1 MIVQEYLRRL
11 LKDKARLRKWK
22 RIMIALSC
30 IVVVCTVYALSLPAQ
45 TLTCDKEEHTHT
57 AECYDENNEL
67 ICEKEEHTHTDD
79 CNKQEEVN
87 EQEEVVKDEP
97 ETQNKDEQVSQESEE
112 ETTTTTETTTET
124 TKQPFDL
131 SLDANKDKIK
141 SIDVYYKDASD
152 KWQSLNSGTADPNS
166 TELYLKVEFY
176 EIDTEVLLEQH
187 DGILVYSLPD
197 FMRDFEKAGNG
208 NLLAGE
214 RNIGT
219 IEIENNQVKITL
231 KKDYLNELVTN
242 SSNQLDGSFYVKGQI
257 DLTEINKNNGQATLV
272 VGKKTVTLDY
282 GPDCIEEFGSVTID
296 KQIPNVDK
304 KDNSLTYTVTVTA
317 GKDGCKGLY
326 VVDKFTSNSNLVSY
340 LGNISST
347 ETTLT
352 SEDNRK
358 DPCDPFETIEKS
370 SSQSHGKIYKA
381 NIPDSNQTNITNPY
395 IVWNIGNM
403 EPNEI
408 RTLTYYVKL
417 KDKES
422 LNGNTINNSA
432 SLYSKGSTDTYD
444 KGIGTAKFTP
454 KIDYSNQFTK
464 TVDGNITRNKDGSYT
479 IPFKSYI
486 SIHEATSNYTIKN
499 LQFYDYLKHDL
510 NTEIN
515 DDLLQYIHFNKSSF
529 KLYKNNDNNPV
540 DASQYNI
547 KWSTDNT
554 EFKEWNENDNFRSF
568 VLSGNEDTP
577 INLSPGD
584 SCYITYSVTVK
595 PEAFAKLHTDSINAF
610 NRFIAHADNVDKQS
624 KFTGGFEAWNSISNI
639 KTYEWNGKQVEHT
652 ATTSSKI
659 ETMSGDR
666 FIYENKAIQKDST
679 SDTSFTIPEG
689 SYKYTV
695 ETNKTLNDFNVNEVK
710 MTDTLTSK
718 HMKYVGY
725 MKVDALE
732 AEVNSQKLQWD
743 EASQNYKLQSTYNVV
758 ETKWVKIDDQNSF
771 SLKPSELGWTD
782 KNYYAYRF
790 TYYAKPDNLDTFTE
804 TKVKNKFT
812 LEGVVKKG
820 TGEFTFNKEDVSK
833 ETTLTIK
840 GNLNLKANKQSWYY
854 KEPNTDSNTWANG
867 ELYWVVD
874 IGGTQINKD
883 MVFRDLIKTGDG
895 ITPSNLRQG
904 SLVGIYK
911 GTLPEGKNISDYKD
925 IEDLKNKSGLTPIN
939 DKFISQLNGTNE
951 LLLTAKDDIQLG
963 NEKVYMIIKSEPS
976 ELPSPTNN
984 RDTKTYKNSI
994 YIKEDGEYVSEIPAE
1009 KTLYTSPKILKELGQ
1024 VFKYDGTKVTTLQI
1038 GADKKGN
1045 GDADPSKIDTNLL
1058 NKSLNKSHGVF
1069 ISWAFKV
1076 NYDGQLSGD
1085 YDVIDDIPDGMEFSY
1100 MRVKWHGD
1108 EYDASKVT
1116 SKTIDNPGSGWEFRE
1131 NDSTNDNGNSE
1142 HTIYYVNIDRKQT
1155 KIRLGEFVSKS
1166 IRDNNS
1172 VDVQVVCRITDPQVL
1187 LGAQPSDFINKVTLQ
1202 KNGKDIATSSSQV
1215 PVKLNKTDK
1224 NIVKEIAKKNGQ
1236 KLEFE
1241 INTNQL
1247 GQTLPTNDNGG
1258 LTLVDRLGDNLRL
1271 DITSVKVYKNNNEE
1285 VTGCV
1290 IAYQDKTLEISNIP
1304 NDVPIKIR
1312 YTVTVNMKPGDP
1324 VNIANTAYWK
1334 GYSENGGDTVL
1345 ESYSY
1350 SVSGTIGAS
1359 SVVNFKLTKLDQNNL
1374 DKVLKGATF
1383 QIEKCTFDEYGKMAT
1398 SDKMDL
1404 TTGDD
1409 GTIAQNLQYDTLY
1422 KITETKAPD
1431 GYVLNKE
1438 PIYIFD
1444 VYKAKDSDVD
1454 TITQYLKTEDL
1465 RVSYQEENFSLGVT
1479 NHKGEITVVKKFIN
1493 DAAGKSTKPVSG
1505 TYRFG
1510 LYDDP
1515 NKLEKPLQPPKTIT
1529 YSANDNPD
1537 KSVKFENLELDKTY
1551 YVYELDDKD
1560 QPITDTSKEVTI
1572 NTMNYQVVYKN
1583 ETKNTDT
1590 SSAQNGETIV
1600 VTNKSRTKILPST
1613 GSVGT
1618 LIYRLLGATLVVAS
1632 LICLSNINKNNRK
1645 EKRRKR

>member
-1 MIVQEYLRRL
+1 MQEYLRRL

-87 EQEEVVKDEP
+87 EQEEVVKDKP
-97 ETQNKDEQVSQESEE
+97 ETQNKDEQVSQVSEE
-112 ETTTTTETTTET
+112 ETTTTTTETTTET

-131 SLDANKDKIK
+131 SSDANKEKIK
-141 SIDVYYKDASD
+141 SVDVYYKDAND
-152 KWQSLNSGTADPNS
+152 KWQSLNEGNADPNS
-166 TELYLKVEFY
+166 TELYLKVEFD

-187 DGILVYSLPD
+187 DGILVYNLPAC
-197 FMRDFEKAGNG
+197 MRDFEKAGNG
-208 NLLAGE
+208 ILKAGNE
-214 RNIGT
+214 DIGK
-219 IEIENNQVKITL
+219 IEIENNKVKVTL
-231 KKDYLNELVTN
+231 DKKYLNKLVTN
-242 SSNQLDGSFYVKGQI
+242 SNNQLNGSFYVKGQI
-257 DLTEINKNNGQATLV
+257 DLTKINKSDGKATLT
-272 VGKKTVTLDY
+272 VGNKTITLDY
-282 GPDCIEEFGSVTID
+282 GPDCIEKFGSVTID
-296 KQIPNVDK
+296 KQISNVEK

-347 ETTLT
+347 ETELNST
-352 SEDNRK
+352 DNK
-358 DPCDPFETIEKS
+358 QDPFETIEKS

-381 NIPDSNQTNITNPY
+381 KIPDSNTKIPASGEPNITNPC

-422 LNGNTINNSA
+422 LNGNTIKNSA

-444 KGIGTAKFTP
+444 KGTGNADFTP
-454 KIDYSNQFTK
+454 KIDYDGLFKK
-464 TVDGNITRNKDGSYT
+464 TVDGNITRNADDGSYT
-479 IPFKSYI
+479 IPFKSSI
-486 SIHEATSNYTIKN
+486 SIKKDTSNYTIKN

-515 DDLLQYIHFNKSSF
+515 ADLLQYIHFDKSTF
-529 KLYKNNDNNPV
+529 KLYKNNSVV
-540 DASQYNI
+540 DSAKYNI

-554 EFKEWNENDNFRSF
+554 EFKEWNDKDNFRSF

-577 INLSPGD
+577 INLSPGE
-584 SCYITYSVTVK
+584 SCYITYNVTVK

-610 NRFIAHADNVDKQS
+610 NRFIAHADNVDEQS
-624 KFTGGFEAWNSISNI
+624 KFAGGFEAWNSISNI
-639 KTYEWNGKQVEHT
+639 KTYEWNGKQVEKT
-652 ATTSSKI
+652 ATTSSKT

-666 FIYENKAIQKDST
+666 FIYENKEIQKDST
-679 SDTSFTIPEG
+679 SNTSFTIPEG

-695 ETNKTLNDFNVNEVK
+695 ETNKTLNDFNVNEVT

-732 AEVNSQKLQWD
+732 ADSISRDLNKGTNDTYTLNS
-743 EASQNYKLQSTYNVV
+743 NYTTVD
-758 ETKWVKIDDQNSF
+758 TKWIKIDDQQSF
-771 SLKPSELGWTD
+771 SLKPSALGWTD
-782 KNYYAYRF
+782 KNYAYRF
-790 TYYAKPDNLDTFTE
+790 TYYAKPDNLDAFTE

-820 TGEFTFNKEDVSK
+820 DGTFTFNKEDVSK

-840 GNLNLKANKQSWYY
+840 GNLNLNANKQSWYY
-854 KEPNTDSNTWANG
+854 KEPDSNTWTNG

-895 ITPSNLRQG
+895 ITPSNLREG

-911 GTLPEGKNISDYKD
+911 GTLKEGKNISDYKD
-925 IEDLKNKSGLTPIN
+925 IEDLKNKSGLTSID
-939 DKFISQLNGTNE
+939 DKFNSQLNGTNE
-951 LLLTAKDDIQLG
+951 LLLTAKEDISLG

-1024 VFKYDGTKVTTLQI
+1024 VFKYDGTTVTTLQI
-1038 GADKKGN
+1038 GADKKNN
-1045 GDADPSKIDTNLL
+1045 GDADPNKIDTKLL
-1058 NKSLNKSHGVF
+1058 DNSKGVF

-1108 EYDASKVT
+1108 EDAASKVT

-1131 NDSTNDNGNSE
+1131 NDSPNDNKKSE
-1142 HTIYYVNIDRKQT
+1142 HTIYYVSKDKKRT
-1155 KIRLGEFVSKS
+1155 MIRLGEFVSKS

-1172 VDVQVVCRITDPQVL
+1172 VDVQVVCRVTDPQVL
-1187 LGAQPSDFINKVTLQ
+1187 LGAQPNNFINKVTLQ
-1202 KNGKDIATSSSQV
+1202 KDGKDIATSSSKV
-1215 PVKLNKTDK
+1215 PVQLDDTDK
-1224 NIVKEIAKKNGQ
+1224 NIDKKLVNKNGQ

-1247 GQTLPTNDNGG
+1247 GQTLPTNDNGE
-1258 LTLVDRLGDNLRL
+1258 LTLVDRLGDNLKL
-1271 DITSVKVYKNNNEE
+1271 DTTSVKVFNSNNEE
-1285 VTGCV
+1285 LTNCKKS
-1290 IAYQDKTLEISNIP
+1290 YQNNILEIKIP
-1304 NDVPIKIR
+1304 NNIPIKIT
-1312 YTVTVNMKPGDP
+1312 YTATVNAKPGDS

-1334 GYSENGGDTVL
+1334 GYSENGGETVQ
-1345 ESYSY
+1345 ERYSY
-1350 SVSGTIGAS
+1350 NVSGTIGAS
-1359 SVVNFKLTKLDQNNL
+1359 SVVNFKLTKQDENDI
-1374 DKVLKGATF
+1374 DKVLNGATF
-1383 QIEKCTFDEYGKMAT
+1383 KIDKCTIEAN
-1398 SDKMDL
+1398 
-1404 TTGDD
+1404 GDITASEISTANTD
-1409 GTIAQNLQYDTLY
+1409 ANGTITKNLQYDTLY

-1444 VYKAKDSDVD
+1444 VYKAKDSDVGS
-1454 TITQYLKTEDL
+1454 IKKYLKDADL
-1465 RVSYQEENFSLGVT
+1465 RVSYQEENFSLNVM

-1493 DAAGKSTKPVSG
+1493 DAAGKSTEPVSG

-1510 LYDDP
+1510 LYDDKK
-1515 NKLEKPLQPPKTIT
+1515 KLDEKAIIYDAGDTQ
-1529 YSANDNPD
+1529 D
-1537 KSVKFENLELDKTY
+1537 KSVKFVNLDLDKTY

-1572 NTMNYQVVYKN
+1572 NTMNYQVVYEKN
-1583 ETKNTDT
+1583 GITLSGEKN
-1590 SSAQNGETIV
+1590 SETIV

-1613 GSVGT
+1613 GSMGT

-1632 LICLSNINKNNRK
+1632 LICLSNINKNKRK

>member
-1 MIVQEYLRRL
+1 MQEYLRRL

-22 RIMIALSC
+22 RVMIALSC

-79 CNKQEEVN
+79 CYKQEEVN
-87 EQEEVVKDEP
+87 EQEEVVNNEP
-97 ETQNKDEQVSQESEE
+97 ETINNEQVSQESEE
-112 ETTTTTETTTET
+112 TTATTTTETTT
-124 TKQPFDL
+124 QPFDL
-131 SLDANKDKIK
+131 SSEANKDKIT
-141 SIDVYYKDASD
+141 SIVMYFKDENGTWNNLEDGNASP
-152 KWQSLNSGTADPNS
+152 SS
-166 TELYLKVEFY
+166 TELYLKVEFDK
-176 EIDTEVLLEQH
+176 IDTKNLLEQH
-187 DGILVYSLPD
+187 NGILVYSLPK
-197 FMRDFEKAGNG
+197 FMRYFEKAGNG

-219 IEIENNQVKITL
+219 IEIENNQAKITL

-257 DLTEINKNNGQATLV
+257 DLTKINNTDGKATLT
-272 VGKKTVTLDY
+272 VGNKTVTLDY
-282 GPDCIEEFGSVTID
+282 GPDCIEKFGSVD
-296 KQIPNVDK
+296 MKKEMSNVDK
-304 KDNSLTYTVTVTA
+304 VNNYLTYTVTVTA
-317 GKDGCKGLY
+317 GKDGCKDLY

-340 LGNISST
+340 LGNISTT
-347 ETTLT
+347 ETELNST
-352 SEDNRK
+352 DNK
-358 DPCDPFETIEKS
+358 QDPFETIEKS

-381 NIPDSNQTNITNPY
+381 KIPDSNTKIPASGEPNITNPC

-432 SLYSKGSTDTYD
+432 LLYSQSSTDTYD
-444 KGIGTAKFTP
+444 KGTGNADFTP
-454 KIDYSNQFTK
+454 KIDYDGLFKK
-464 TVDGNITRNKDGSYT
+464 TVDGNITRNADDGSYT
-479 IPFKSYI
+479 IPFKSSI
-486 SIHEATSNYTIKN
+486 SIKKDTSNYTIKN

-515 DDLLQYIHFNKSSF
+515 ADLLQYIHFDKSTF
-529 KLYKNNDNNPV
+529 KLYKNNSVV
-540 DASQYNI
+540 DSAKYNI

-554 EFKEWNENDNFRSF
+554 EFKEWNDKDNFRSF

-577 INLSPGD
+577 INLSPGE

-595 PEAFAKLHTDSINAF
+595 PEAFAKLHTDSIHAF
-610 NRFIAHADNVDKQS
+610 NRFIAHADNVNKRDD
-624 KFTGGFEAWNSISNI
+624 FAGGFEAWNSISNI
-639 KTYEWNGKQVEHT
+639 KTYEWNGKQVEKT
-652 ATTSSKI
+652 ATTSSKT

-666 FIYENKAIQKDST
+666 FIYENKEIQKDST
-679 SDTSFTIPEG
+679 PNTSFTIPEG

-695 ETNKTLNDFNVNEVK
+695 ETNKTLNDFNVNEVT

-725 MKVDALE
+725 MKVEALE
-732 AEVNSQKLQWD
+732 ADSISRDLNKGTNDTYTLNS
-743 EASQNYKLQSTYNVV
+743 NYTRVD
-758 ETKWVKIDDQNSF
+758 TKWVKINGQKTF

-782 KNYYAYRF
+782 KNYAYRF
-790 TYYAKPDNLDTFTE
+790 TYYARPDDLSTFTE

-820 TGEFTFNKEDVSK
+820 DGTFTFNKEDVSR

-840 GNLNLKANKQSWYY
+840 GNLNLNANKQSWYY
-854 KEPNTDSNTWANG
+854 KEPDSNTWTNG

-895 ITPSNLRQG
+895 ITPSTLQDG

-911 GTLPEGKNISDYKD
+911 GTLLEGKNISDYKD
-925 IEDLKNKSGLTPIN
+925 IEDLKNKSGLTPI
-939 DKFISQLNGTNE
+939 DGKFTSQLNGTNE
-951 LLLTAKDDIQLG
+951 LLLTANDDIQLG
-963 NEKVYMIIKSEPS
+963 DEKVYMIIKSEPS

-984 RDTKTYKNSI
+984 RDTKTFKNSI
-994 YIKEDGEYVSEIPAE
+994 SIEEDGEYVSEIVAE

-1038 GADKKGN
+1038 GADKKNN
-1045 GDADPSKIDTNLL
+1045 GDADPSKIDTKLL
-1058 NKSLNKSHGVF
+1058 ENSKDVFNSKGVF

-1085 YDVIDDIPDGMEFSY
+1085 YDVIDDIPNGMEFSY

-1108 EYDASKVT
+1108 EDAASKVT
-1116 SKTIDNPGSGWEFRE
+1116 SKTIDNPGSDWEFRE
-1131 NDSTNDNGNSE
+1131 NDSPNDNKKSE
-1142 HTIYYVNIDRKQT
+1142 HTIYYVSKDKKRT
-1155 KIRLGEFVSKS
+1155 MIRLGEFVSKS

-1172 VDVQVVCRITDPQVL
+1172 VDVQVVCRVTDPQVL
-1187 LGAQPSDFINKVTLQ
+1187 LGAQPNNFINKVTLQ
-1202 KNGKDIATSSSQV
+1202 KDGKDIATSSSKV
-1215 PVKLNKTDK
+1215 PVQLTKTDK
-1224 NIVKEIAKKNGQ
+1224 NIDKQLAETNGQ
-1236 KLEFE
+1236 KLKFE

-1247 GQTLPTNDNGG
+1247 GQTLPTNDNGE
-1258 LTLVDRLGDNLRL
+1258 LTLVDKLGDNLKL
-1271 DITSVKVYKNNNEE
+1271 DTTSVKVFNSNNEE
-1285 VTGCV
+1285 LTNCKKS
-1290 IAYQDKTLEISNIP
+1290 YQNNILEIKIP
-1304 NDVPIKIR
+1304 NNIPIKIT
-1312 YTVTVNMKPGDP
+1312 YTATVNAKPGHS

-1334 GYSENGGDTVL
+1334 GYSENGGKTVQ

-1350 SVSGTIGAS
+1350 NVSGTIGAS
-1359 SVVNFKLTKLDQNNL
+1359 SVVNFKLTKQDENDI
-1374 DKVLKGATF
+1374 DKVLNGATF
-1383 QIEKCTFDEYGKMAT
+1383 KIEKCTFDEYGKMTT
-1398 SDKMDL
+1398 SEISTP
-1404 TTGDD
+1404 TTGND

-1422 KITETKAPD
+1422 RITETKAPD
-1431 GYVLNKE
+1431 GYVLNDK
-1438 PIYIFD
+1438 PTYILD
-1444 VYKAKDSDVD
+1444 VTKDNESYVD
-1454 TITQYLKTEDL
+1454 TVKQYLKNIDL
-1465 RVSYQEENFSLGVT
+1465 EVSYQEENFNLQVR

-1510 LYDDP
+1510 LYDDK
-1515 NKLEKPLQPPKTIT
+1515 NTRLQPIKTIT

-1551 YVYELDDKD
+1551 YVYELDD
-1560 QPITDTSKEVTI
+1560 QGNPITDSSKEVTI
-1572 NTMNYQVVYKN
+1572 NTMNYQVVYEKN
-1583 ETKNTDT
+1583 GITLSSEKN
-1590 SSAQNGETIV
+1590 SETIV

-1613 GSVGT
+1613 GSMGT

-1632 LICLSNINKNNRK
+1632 LICLSNINKNKRK

>member
-1 MIVQEYLRRL
+1 
-11 LKDKARLRKWK
+11 
-22 RIMIALSC
+22 MIALSC

-45 TLTCDKEEHTHT
+45 TLACDKEEHTHT

-67 ICEKEEHTHTDD
+67 ICEKEEHTHNED

-87 EQEEVVKDEP
+87 EQEEVVEDEP
-97 ETQNKDEQVSQESEE
+97 ETQNKDEQVSQVSEE
-112 ETTTTTETTTET
+112 ETTTTTTETTTET

-131 SLDANKDKIK
+131 SLDANKDKLK
-141 SIDVYYKDASD
+141 SIVIYYKDEFG
-152 KWQSLNSGTADPNS
+152 KWKNLDSGNGNPNS
-166 TELYLKVEFY
+166 TELYLKVDFDK
-176 EIDTEVLLEQH
+176 IDTKNLLEQYN
-187 DGILVYSLPD
+187 GILVYSLPD

-214 RNIGT
+214 KIIGK
-219 IEIENNQVKITL
+219 IEIENNKVKINLDPTYL
-231 KKDYLNELVTN
+231 KDLINNKSNELN
-242 SSNQLDGSFYVKGQI
+242 GSFYVKGQI
-257 DLTEINKNNGQATLV
+257 DLTKINQNKGEAKLV
-272 VGKKTVTLDY
+272 VGGKTVTLNY

-347 ETTLT
+347 ETELNST
-352 SEDNRK
+352 DNK
-358 DPCDPFETIEKS
+358 QDPFETIEKS

-381 NIPDSNQTNITNPY
+381 NIPDSNQTNITNPC

-432 SLYSKGSTDTYD
+432 SLYSKSSTKTYD

-464 TVDGNITRNKDGSYT
+464 TVDGNITRNKEGSYT

-515 DDLLQYIHFNKSSF
+515 DDLLQYIHFDQNSF
-529 KLYKNNDNNPV
+529 KLYYKNNPV

-554 EFKEWNENDNFRSF
+554 NFKEWNDKDNFRSF
-568 VLSGNEDTP
+568 ILSGNENTQID
-577 INLSPGD
+577 LSPGE
-584 SCYITYSVTVK
+584 SCYITYNVIVK
-595 PEAFAKLHTDSINAF
+595 PEVFAKLHTDSINAF
-610 NRFIAHADNVDKQS
+610 NRFIAHADNVNKRDDFS
-624 KFTGGFEAWNSISNI
+624 GGFEAWNSIANI
-639 KTYEWNGKQVEHT
+639 KTYEWNAKQVEKI
-652 ATTSSKI
+652 ATTTPKT

-666 FIYENKAIQKDST
+666 FIYENENNKITDDST
-679 SDTSFTIPEG
+679 LNTSFTIPEG

-743 EASQNYKLQSTYNVV
+743 EASQNYKLQPTYNVV
-758 ETKWVKIDDQNSF
+758 ETKWVKIDGQKTF

-782 KNYYAYRF
+782 KNYAYRF
-790 TYYAKPDNLDTFTE
+790 TYYAKPDSLDAFTE

-820 TGEFTFNKEDVSK
+820 DGTFTFNKEDVSK

-840 GNLNLKANKQSWYY
+840 GNLNLTANKQSWYY
-854 KEPNTDSNTWANG
+854 KEPDSNTWTNG

-874 IGGTQINKD
+874 IGGSQINKD

-895 ITPSNLRQG
+895 ITNSILREG

-911 GTLPEGKNISDYKD
+911 GTLLEGKNISDYKD
-925 IEDLKNKSGLTPIN
+925 IEDLKNNSGLTPIN

-994 YIKEDGEYVSEIPAE
+994 YIKEDGEYVSEIVAE

-1045 GDADPSKIDTNLL
+1045 GDADPSKIDTKLL
-1058 NKSLNKSHGVF
+1058 DNSKGVF

-1108 EYDASKVT
+1108 DASQVT
-1116 SKTIDNPGSGWEFRE
+1116 SKTIENFDSSTWEQE
-1131 NDSTNDNGNSE
+1131 YNDSKNDNKNSE
-1142 HTIYYVNIDRKQT
+1142 HTIYYVSKDKKRT
-1155 KIRLGEFVSKS
+1155 MIRLGDFKPMST
-1166 IRDNNS
+1166 RDNNS

-1187 LGAQPSDFINKVTLQ
+1187 LGAQSNDFTNKVTLQ
-1202 KNGKDIATSSSQV
+1202 KNGKDIATSSSKV
-1215 PVKLNKTDK
+1215 PVQLGDTDK
-1224 NIVKEIAKKNGQ
+1224 NIDKEIAKKNGQ
-1236 KLEFE
+1236 KLDFE

-1247 GQTLPTNDNGG
+1247 GQTLPTNDDGG
-1258 LTLVDRLGDNLRL
+1258 LTLVDKLGDNLRL
-1271 DITSVKVYKNNNEE
+1271 DMTSVKVYKNNNVEL
-1285 VTGCV
+1285 TDC
-1290 IAYQDKTLEISNIP
+1290 IKSYQNNILEISRIP

-1312 YTVTVNMKPGDP
+1312 YTVTVNMKPGDA

-1334 GYSENGGDTVL
+1334 GYSENGGDTVQ

-1350 SVSGTIGAS
+1350 SVSGIIQTS
-1359 SVVNFKLTKLDQNNL
+1359 SVVKFKLTKLDQNNL
-1374 DKVLKGATF
+1374 DTVLRGATF
-1383 QIEKCTFDEYGKMAT
+1383 KIEKCTFDESGNMTT
-1398 SDKMDL
+1398 SDISTE
-1404 TTGDD
+1404 TTNENGII
-1409 GTIAQNLQYDTLY
+1409 TEQLQYDTLY
-1422 KITETKAPD
+1422 RITETQAPY
-1431 GYVLNKE
+1431 GYVLDDK
-1438 PIYIFD
+1438 PIYILD
-1444 VYKAKDSDVD
+1444 VKDKDNYVNTVKQKIKDGELNILYK
-1454 TITQYLKTEDL
+1454 Q
-1465 RVSYQEENFSLGVT
+1465 ENFDLDVM

-1505 TYRFG
+1505 IYTFG
-1510 LYDDP
+1510 LYDDK
-1515 NKLEKPLQPPKTIT
+1515 NKLDEKAIIYGAGDT
-1529 YSANDNPD
+1529 PD
-1537 KSVKFENLELDKTY
+1537 KSVKFENLELNKTY
-1551 YVYELDDKD
+1551 YVYELDDQDK
-1560 QPITDTSKEVTI
+1560 PIKDTSKEVTI
-1572 NTMNYQVVYKN
+1572 NTMNYQVVYEKN
-1583 ETKNTDT
+1583 GITLSSEKN
-1590 SSAQNGETIV
+1590 SEKIV

-1613 GSVGT
+1613 GSMGT

-1632 LICLSNINKNNRK
+1632 LICLSKINKNNRK

>member
-1 MIVQEYLRRL
+1 MQEYLRRL
-11 LKDKARLRKWK
+11 LKDKARLRRWK
-22 RIMIALSC
+22 RVMIALSC

-79 CNKQEEVN
+79 CYKQEEVN
-87 EQEEVVKDEP
+87 EQEEVVEDEP
-97 ETQNKDEQVSQESEE
+97 ETINNEQVSQESEE
-112 ETTTTTETTTET
+112 TTATTTTETTT
-124 TKQPFDL
+124 QPFDL
-131 SLDANKDKIK
+131 SSEANKDKIT
-141 SIDVYYKDASD
+141 SIVMYFKDENGTWNNLEDGNASP
-152 KWQSLNSGTADPNS
+152 SS
-166 TELYLKVEFY
+166 TELYLKVEFDK
-176 EIDTEVLLEQH
+176 IDTKNLLEQH
-187 DGILVYSLPD
+187 NGILVYSLPK

-219 IEIENNQVKITL
+219 IEIENNQAKITL

-257 DLTEINKNNGQATLV
+257 DLTKINNTDGKATLT
-272 VGKKTVTLDY
+272 VGNKTVTLDY
-282 GPDCIEEFGSVTID
+282 GPDCIEKFGSVD
-296 KQIPNVDK
+296 MKKEMSNVDK
-304 KDNSLTYTVTVTA
+304 VNNYLTYTVTVTA
-317 GKDGCKGLY
+317 GKDGCKDLY

-340 LGNISST
+340 LGNISTT
-347 ETTLT
+347 ETELNST
-352 SEDNRK
+352 DNK
-358 DPCDPFETIEKS
+358 QDPFETIEKS

-381 NIPDSNQTNITNPY
+381 KIPDSNTKIPASGEPNITNPC

-432 SLYSKGSTDTYD
+432 LLYSQSFTDTYD
-444 KGIGTAKFTP
+444 KGTGNADFTP
-454 KIDYSNQFTK
+454 KIDYDGLFKK
-464 TVDGNITRNKDGSYT
+464 TVDGNITRNADDGSYT
-479 IPFKSYI
+479 IPFKSSI
-486 SIHEATSNYTIKN
+486 SIKKDTSNYTIKN

-515 DDLLQYIHFNKSSF
+515 ADLLQYIHFDKSTF
-529 KLYKNNDNNPV
+529 KLYKNNSVV
-540 DASQYNI
+540 DSAKYNI

-554 EFKEWNENDNFRSF
+554 EFKEWNDKDNFRSF

-577 INLSPGD
+577 INLSPGE

-595 PEAFAKLHTDSINAF
+595 PEAFAKLHTDSIHAF
-610 NRFIAHADNVDKQS
+610 NRFIAHADNVNKRDD
-624 KFTGGFEAWNSISNI
+624 FAGGFEAWNSISNI
-639 KTYEWNGKQVEHT
+639 KTYEWNGKQVEKT
-652 ATTSSKI
+652 ATTSSKT

-666 FIYENKAIQKDST
+666 FIYENKEIQKDST
-679 SDTSFTIPEG
+679 PNTSFTIPEG

-695 ETNKTLNDFNVNEVK
+695 ETNKTLNDFNVNEVT

-725 MKVDALE
+725 MKVEALE
-732 AEVNSQKLQWD
+732 ADSISRDLNKGTNDTYTLNS
-743 EASQNYKLQSTYNVV
+743 NYTRVD
-758 ETKWVKIDDQNSF
+758 TKWVKINGQKTF

-782 KNYYAYRF
+782 KNYAYRF
-790 TYYAKPDNLDTFTE
+790 TYYARPDDLSTFTE

-820 TGEFTFNKEDVSK
+820 DGTFTFNKEDVSR

-840 GNLNLKANKQSWYY
+840 GNLNLNANKQSWYY
-854 KEPNTDSNTWANG
+854 KEPDSNTWTNG

-895 ITPSNLRQG
+895 ITPSTLQDG

-911 GTLPEGKNISDYKD
+911 GTLLEGKNISDYKD
-925 IEDLKNKSGLTPIN
+925 IEDLKNKSGLTPI
-939 DKFISQLNGTNE
+939 DGKFTSQLNGTNE
-951 LLLTAKDDIQLG
+951 LLLTANDDIQLG
-963 NEKVYMIIKSEPS
+963 DEKVYMIIKSEPS

-984 RDTKTYKNSI
+984 RDTKTFKNSI
-994 YIKEDGEYVSEIPAE
+994 SIEEDGEYVSEIVAE

-1038 GADKKGN
+1038 GADKKNN
-1045 GDADPSKIDTNLL
+1045 GDADPSKIDTKLL
-1058 NKSLNKSHGVF
+1058 ENSKDVFNSKGVF

-1085 YDVIDDIPDGMEFSY
+1085 YDVIDDIPNGMEFSY

-1108 EYDASKVT
+1108 EDAASKVT
-1116 SKTIDNPGSGWEFRE
+1116 SKTIDNPGSDWEFRE
-1131 NDSTNDNGNSE
+1131 NDSPNDNKKSE
-1142 HTIYYVNIDRKQT
+1142 HTIYYVSKDKKRT
-1155 KIRLGEFVSKS
+1155 MIRLGEFVSKS

-1172 VDVQVVCRITDPQVL
+1172 VDVQVVCRVTDPQVL
-1187 LGAQPSDFINKVTLQ
+1187 LGAQPNNFINKVTLQ
-1202 KNGKDIATSSSQV
+1202 KDGKDIATSSSKV
-1215 PVKLNKTDK
+1215 PVQLTKTDK
-1224 NIVKEIAKKNGQ
+1224 NIDKQLAETNGQ
-1236 KLEFE
+1236 KLKFE

-1247 GQTLPTNDNGG
+1247 GQTLPTNDNGE
-1258 LTLVDRLGDNLRL
+1258 LTLVDKLGDNLKL
-1271 DITSVKVYKNNNEE
+1271 DTTSVKVFNSNNEE
-1285 VTGCV
+1285 LTNCKKS
-1290 IAYQDKTLEISNIP
+1290 YQNNILEIKIP
-1304 NDVPIKIR
+1304 NNIPIKIT
-1312 YTVTVNMKPGDP
+1312 YTATVNAKPGHS

-1334 GYSENGGDTVL
+1334 GYSENGGKTVQ

-1350 SVSGTIGAS
+1350 NVSGTIGAS
-1359 SVVNFKLTKLDQNNL
+1359 SVVNFKLTKQDENDI
-1374 DKVLKGATF
+1374 DKVLNGATF
-1383 QIEKCTFDEYGKMAT
+1383 KIEKCTFDEYGKMTT
-1398 SDKMDL
+1398 SEISTP
-1404 TTGDD
+1404 TTGND

-1422 KITETKAPD
+1422 RITETKAPD
-1431 GYVLNKE
+1431 GYVLNDK
-1438 PIYIFD
+1438 PTYILD
-1444 VYKAKDSDVD
+1444 VTKDNESYVD
-1454 TITQYLKTEDL
+1454 TVKQYLKNIDL
-1465 RVSYQEENFSLGVT
+1465 EVSYQEENFNLQVR

-1510 LYDDP
+1510 LYDDK
-1515 NKLEKPLQPPKTIT
+1515 NTRLQPIKTIT

-1551 YVYELDDKD
+1551 YVYELDD
-1560 QPITDTSKEVTI
+1560 QGNPITDSSKEVTI
-1572 NTMNYQVVYKN
+1572 NTMNYQVVYEKN
-1583 ETKNTDT
+1583 GITLSSEKN
-1590 SSAQNGETIV
+1590 SETIV

-1613 GSVGT
+1613 GSMGT
-1618 LIYRLLGATLVVAS
+1618 LIYL
-1632 LICLSNINKNNRK
+1632 
-1645 EKRRKR
+1645 

>member
-1 MIVQEYLRRL
+1 
-11 LKDKARLRKWK
+11 
-22 RIMIALSC
+22 MIALSC

-45 TLTCDKEEHTHT
+45 TMTCDKEEHTHT
-57 AECYDENNEL
+57 AECYDDNNEL

-79 CNKQEEVN
+79 CYKQEEVN
-87 EQEEVVKDEP
+87 EQEEVVKDEL
-97 ETQNKDEQVSQESEE
+97 ETINNEQVSQESEE
-112 ETTTTTETTTET
+112 ETTTTTTTETTTET

-131 SLDANKDKIK
+131 SSEANKDKIT
-141 SIDVYYKDASD
+141 SVFMYYKDADD
-152 KWQSLNSGTADPNS
+152 KWQNLDKGDAKPNS
-166 TELYLKVEFY
+166 TELYLKVEFDK
-176 EIDTEVLLEQH
+176 INTKNLLEQH
-187 DGILVYSLPD
+187 NGILLYSLPD

-208 NLLAGE
+208 TLLAGDK
-214 RNIGT
+214 NIGT
-219 IEIENNQVKITL
+219 IEIEKNKVKFTL
-231 KKDYLNELVTN
+231 DQTYLKGLVDKG
-242 SSNQLDGSFYVKGQI
+242 SNQLNGSFYVKGQI
-257 DLTEINKNNGQATLV
+257 DLTKINQNNGEAKLV
-272 VGKKTVTLDY
+272 VGDKTVTLNY
-282 GPDCIEEFGSVTID
+282 GPDCIEKFGSVD
-296 KQIPNVDK
+296 MKKEMSNVDK
-304 KDNSLTYTVTVTA
+304 VNNYLTYTVTVTA
-317 GKDGCKGLY
+317 GKDGCKDLY
-326 VVDKFTSNSNLVSY
+326 VVDKFTSNANLVSY
-340 LGNISST
+340 AGNISST

-352 SEDNRK
+352 SEDNNK
-358 DPCDPFETIEKS
+358 DPFETIIS
-370 SSQSHGKIYKA
+370 GATHGKIYKA
-381 NIPDSNQTNITNPY
+381 SIPDATTKIPDAGVSDITNPC
-395 IVWNIGNM
+395 IVWHIGDM
-403 EPNEI
+403 KPNES

-417 KDKES
+417 NDKANLS
-422 LNGNTINNSA
+422 GQTIKNNV
-432 SLYSKGSTDTYD
+432 SLYSKSSKDIYEKKVDD
-444 KGIGTAKFTP
+444 KNRNAEFTP

-464 TVDGNITRNKDGSYT
+464 TVNGNITRNKDGSYT

-515 DDLLQYIHFNKSSF
+515 ADLLQYIHFDKSTF
-529 KLYKNNDNNPV
+529 KLYKNNSVV
-540 DASQYNI
+540 DSAKYNI

-554 EFKEWNENDNFRSF
+554 EFKEWNDKDNFRSF

-577 INLSPGD
+577 INLSPGE
-584 SCYITYSVTVK
+584 SCYITYNVTVK

-610 NRFIAHADNVDKQS
+610 NRFIAHADNVDEQS
-624 KFTGGFEAWNSISNI
+624 KFAGGFEAWNSISNI
-639 KTYEWNGKQVEHT
+639 KTYEWNGKQVEKT
-652 ATTSSKI
+652 ATTSSKT

-679 SDTSFTIPEG
+679 SNTSFTIPEG

-695 ETNKTLNDFNVNEVK
+695 ETNKTLNDFNVNEVT

-725 MKVDALE
+725 MKVEALK
-732 AEVNSQKLQWD
+732 AEMNSQKLQWD
-743 EASQNYKLQSTYNVV
+743 EASQNYKLQPTYNVV
-758 ETKWVKIDDQNSF
+758 ETKWVKIDGQKTF

-782 KNYYAYRF
+782 KNYAYRF
-790 TYYAKPDNLDTFTE
+790 TYYAKPDNLDAFTE

-820 TGEFTFNKEDVSK
+820 DGTFTFNKEDVSK

-840 GNLNLKANKQSWYY
+840 GNLNLNANKQSWYY
-854 KEPNTDSNTWANG
+854 KEPDSNIWANG
-867 ELYWVVD
+867 ELYWVAD

-895 ITPSNLRQG
+895 ITESYLREG

-911 GTLPEGKNISDYKD
+911 GTLKGGKNISDYKD
-925 IEDLKNKSGLTPIN
+925 IEDLTKHSGLTLIN
-939 DKFISQLNGTNE
+939 DNFNSQLNGTNE
-951 LLLTAKDDIQLG
+951 LLLTAKEDISLG

-994 YIKEDGEYVSEIPAE
+994 YIKEDGEYVSEIVAE

-1024 VFKYDGTKVTTLQI
+1024 VFKYDGTTVTTLQI
-1038 GADKKGN
+1038 GADKKNN
-1045 GDADPSKIDTNLL
+1045 GDADPNKIATKLLDNSK
-1058 NKSLNKSHGVF
+1058 GVF

-1108 EYDASKVT
+1108 EDAASKVT

-1131 NDSTNDNGNSE
+1131 NDSPNDNKKSE
-1142 HTIYYVNIDRKQT
+1142 HTIYYVSKDKKRT
-1155 KIRLGEFVSKS
+1155 MIRLGEFVSKS

-1172 VDVQVVCRITDPQVL
+1172 VDVQVVCRVTDPQVL
-1187 LGAQPSDFINKVTLQ
+1187 LGAQPNNFINKVTLQ
-1202 KNGKDIATSSSQV
+1202 KDGKDIATSSSKV
-1215 PVKLNKTDK
+1215 PVQLDDTDK
-1224 NIVKEIAKKNGQ
+1224 NINKKLVNKNGQ
-1236 KLEFE
+1236 KLDFE

-1247 GQTLPTNDNGG
+1247 SQTLPTNDNGE
-1258 LTLVDRLGDNLRL
+1258 LTLVDKLGDNLKL
-1271 DITSVKVYKNNNEE
+1271 DTTSVKVFNSNNEE
-1285 VTGCV
+1285 LTNCKKS
-1290 IAYQDKTLEISNIP
+1290 YQNNILEIKIP
-1304 NDVPIKIR
+1304 NNIPIKIT
-1312 YTVTVNMKPGDP
+1312 YTATVNAKPGDS

-1334 GYSENGGDTVL
+1334 GYSENGGKTVQQ
-1345 ESYSY
+1345 SYSY
-1350 SVSGTIGAS
+1350 NVSGTIGAS
-1359 SVVNFKLTKLDQNNL
+1359 SVVNFKLTKQDENDI
-1374 DKVLKGATF
+1374 DKVLSGATF
-1383 QIEKCTFDEYGKMAT
+1383 KIDKCTIEANGDITASEISTAT
-1398 SDKMDL
+1398 TDAN
-1404 TTGDD
+1404 
-1409 GTIAQNLQYDTLY
+1409 GTITKDLQYDTLY
-1422 KITETKAPD
+1422 KITETQAPD

-1444 VYKAKDSDVD
+1444 VYKAKDNDVAP
-1454 TITQYLKTEDL
+1454 IKQYLKDADL
-1465 RVSYQEENFSLGVT
+1465 RVSYQEENFSLNVM

-1515 NKLEKPLQPPKTIT
+1515 NKLDKPLQPPKTIT

-1583 ETKNTDT
+1583 ETQNTDT

-1613 GSVGT
+1613 GSIGT

>member
-1 MIVQEYLRRL
+1 
-11 LKDKARLRKWK
+11 
-22 RIMIALSC
+22 MIALSC

-45 TLTCDKEEHTHT
+45 TMTCDKEEHTHT
-57 AECYDENNEL
+57 AECYDDNNEL

-79 CNKQEEVN
+79 CYKQEEVN
-87 EQEEVVKDEP
+87 EQEEVVKDEL
-97 ETQNKDEQVSQESEE
+97 ETINNEQVSQESEE
-112 ETTTTTETTTET
+112 ETTTTTTTETTTET

-131 SLDANKDKIK
+131 SSEANKDKIT
-141 SIDVYYKDASD
+141 SVFMYYKDADD
-152 KWQSLNSGTADPNS
+152 KWQNLDKGDAKPNS
-166 TELYLKVEFY
+166 TELYLKVEFDK
-176 EIDTEVLLEQH
+176 INTKNLLEQH
-187 DGILVYSLPD
+187 NGILLYSLPD

-208 NLLAGE
+208 TLLAGDK
-214 RNIGT
+214 NIGT
-219 IEIENNQVKITL
+219 IEIEKNKVKFTL
-231 KKDYLNELVTN
+231 DQTYLKGLVDKG
-242 SSNQLDGSFYVKGQI
+242 SNQLNGSFYVKGQI
-257 DLTEINKNNGQATLV
+257 DLTKINQNNGEAKLV
-272 VGKKTVTLDY
+272 VGDKTVTLNY
-282 GPDCIEEFGSVTID
+282 GPDCIEKFGSVD
-296 KQIPNVDK
+296 MKKEMSNVDK
-304 KDNSLTYTVTVTA
+304 VNNYLTYTVTVTA
-317 GKDGCKGLY
+317 GKDGCKDLY
-326 VVDKFTSNSNLVSY
+326 VVDKFTSNANLVSY
-340 LGNISST
+340 AGNISST

-352 SEDNRK
+352 SEDNNK
-358 DPCDPFETIEKS
+358 DPFETIIS
-370 SSQSHGKIYKA
+370 GATHGKIYKA
-381 NIPDSNQTNITNPY
+381 SIPDATTKIPDAGVSDITNPC
-395 IVWNIGNM
+395 IVWHIGDM
-403 EPNEI
+403 KPNES

-417 KDKES
+417 NDKANLS
-422 LNGNTINNSA
+422 GQTIKNNA
-432 SLYSKGSTDTYD
+432 SLYSKSSKDIYEKKVDD
-444 KGIGTAKFTP
+444 KNRNAEFTP

-464 TVDGNITRNKDGSYT
+464 TVNGNITRNKDGSYT

-515 DDLLQYIHFNKSSF
+515 ADLLQYIHFDKSTF
-529 KLYKNNDNNPV
+529 KLYKNNSVV
-540 DASQYNI
+540 DSAKYNI

-554 EFKEWNENDNFRSF
+554 EFKEWNDKDNFRSF

-577 INLSPGD
+577 INLSPGE
-584 SCYITYSVTVK
+584 SCYITYNVTVK

-610 NRFIAHADNVDKQS
+610 NRFIAHADNVDEQS
-624 KFTGGFEAWNSISNI
+624 KFAGGFEAWNSISNI
-639 KTYEWNGKQVEHT
+639 KTYEWNGKQVEKT
-652 ATTSSKI
+652 ATTSSKT

-679 SDTSFTIPEG
+679 SNTSFTIPEG

-695 ETNKTLNDFNVNEVK
+695 ETNKTLNDFNVNEVT

-725 MKVDALE
+725 MKVEALK
-732 AEVNSQKLQWD
+732 AEMNSQKLQWD
-743 EASQNYKLQSTYNVV
+743 EASQNYKLQPTYNVV
-758 ETKWVKIDDQNSF
+758 ETKWVKIDGQKTF

-782 KNYYAYRF
+782 KNYAYRF
-790 TYYAKPDNLDTFTE
+790 TYYAKPDNLDAFTE

-820 TGEFTFNKEDVSK
+820 DGTFTFNKEDVSK

-840 GNLNLKANKQSWYY
+840 GNLNLNANKQSWYY
-854 KEPNTDSNTWANG
+854 KEPDSNIWANG

-895 ITPSNLRQG
+895 ITESYLREG

-911 GTLPEGKNISDYKD
+911 GTLKGGKNISDYKD
-925 IEDLKNKSGLTPIN
+925 IEDLTKHSGLTLIN
-939 DKFISQLNGTNE
+939 DNFNSQLNGTNE
-951 LLLTAKDDIQLG
+951 LLLTAKEDISLG

-994 YIKEDGEYVSEIPAE
+994 YIKEDGEYVSEIVAE

-1024 VFKYDGTKVTTLQI
+1024 VFKYDGTTVTTLQI
-1038 GADKKGN
+1038 GADKKNN
-1045 GDADPSKIDTNLL
+1045 GDADPNKIATKLLDNSK
-1058 NKSLNKSHGVF
+1058 GVF

-1108 EYDASKVT
+1108 EDAASKVT

-1131 NDSTNDNGNSE
+1131 NDSPNDNKKSE
-1142 HTIYYVNIDRKQT
+1142 HTIYYVSKDKKRT
-1155 KIRLGEFVSKS
+1155 MIRLGEFVSKS

-1172 VDVQVVCRITDPQVL
+1172 VDVQVVCRVTDPQVL
-1187 LGAQPSDFINKVTLQ
+1187 LGAQPNNFINKVTLQ
-1202 KNGKDIATSSSQV
+1202 KDGKDIATSSSKV
-1215 PVKLNKTDK
+1215 PVQLDDTDK
-1224 NIVKEIAKKNGQ
+1224 NINKKLVNKNGQ
-1236 KLEFE
+1236 KLDFE

-1247 GQTLPTNDNGG
+1247 SQTLPTNDNGE
-1258 LTLVDRLGDNLRL
+1258 LTLVDKLGDNLKL
-1271 DITSVKVYKNNNEE
+1271 DTTSVKVFNSNNEE
-1285 VTGCV
+1285 LTNCKKS
-1290 IAYQDKTLEISNIP
+1290 YQNNILEIKIP
-1304 NDVPIKIR
+1304 NNIPIKIT
-1312 YTVTVNMKPGDP
+1312 YTATVNAKPGDS

-1334 GYSENGGDTVL
+1334 GYSENGGKTVQQ
-1345 ESYSY
+1345 SYSY
-1350 SVSGTIGAS
+1350 NVSGTIGAS
-1359 SVVNFKLTKLDQNNL
+1359 SVVNFKLTKQDENDI
-1374 DKVLKGATF
+1374 DKVLSGATF
-1383 QIEKCTFDEYGKMAT
+1383 KIDKCTIEANGDITASEISTAT
-1398 SDKMDL
+1398 TDAN
-1404 TTGDD
+1404 
-1409 GTIAQNLQYDTLY
+1409 GTITKDLQYDTLY
-1422 KITETKAPD
+1422 KITETQAPD

-1444 VYKAKDSDVD
+1444 VYKAKDNDVAP
-1454 TITQYLKTEDL
+1454 IKQYLKDADL
-1465 RVSYQEENFSLGVT
+1465 RVSYQEENFSLNVM

-1515 NKLEKPLQPPKTIT
+1515 NKLDKPLQPPKTIT

-1583 ETKNTDT
+1583 ETQNTDT

-1613 GSVGT
+1613 GSIGT

>member
-1 MIVQEYLRRL
+1 MQEYLRRL

-22 RIMIALSC
+22 RVMIALSC

-79 CNKQEEVN
+79 CYKQEEVN
-87 EQEEVVKDEP
+87 EQEEVVNNEP
-97 ETQNKDEQVSQESEE
+97 ETINNEQVSQESEE
-112 ETTTTTETTTET
+112 TTATTTTETTT
-124 TKQPFDL
+124 QPFDL
-131 SLDANKDKIK
+131 SSEANKDKIT
-141 SIDVYYKDASD
+141 SIVMYFKDENGTWNNLEDGNASP
-152 KWQSLNSGTADPNS
+152 SS
-166 TELYLKVEFY
+166 TELYLKVEFDK
-176 EIDTEVLLEQH
+176 IDTKNLLEQH
-187 DGILVYSLPD
+187 NGILVYSLPK

-219 IEIENNQVKITL
+219 IEIENNQAKITL

-257 DLTEINKNNGQATLV
+257 DLTKINNTDGKATLT
-272 VGKKTVTLDY
+272 VGNKTVTLDY
-282 GPDCIEEFGSVTID
+282 GPDCIEKFGSVD
-296 KQIPNVDK
+296 MKKEMSNVDK
-304 KDNSLTYTVTVTA
+304 VNNYLTYTVTVTA
-317 GKDGCKGLY
+317 GKDGCKDLY

-340 LGNISST
+340 LGNISTT
-347 ETTLT
+347 ETELNST
-352 SEDNRK
+352 DNK
-358 DPCDPFETIEKS
+358 QDPFETIEKS

-381 NIPDSNQTNITNPY
+381 KIPDSNTKIPASGEPNITNPC

-432 SLYSKGSTDTYD
+432 LLYSQSSTDTYD
-444 KGIGTAKFTP
+444 KGTGNADFTP
-454 KIDYSNQFTK
+454 KIDYDGLFKK
-464 TVDGNITRNKDGSYT
+464 TVDGNITRNADDGSYT
-479 IPFKSYI
+479 IPFKSSI
-486 SIHEATSNYTIKN
+486 SIKKDTSNYTIKN

-515 DDLLQYIHFNKSSF
+515 ADLLQYIHFDKSTF
-529 KLYKNNDNNPV
+529 KLYKNNSVV
-540 DASQYNI
+540 DSAKYNI

-554 EFKEWNENDNFRSF
+554 EFKEWNDKDNFRSF

-577 INLSPGD
+577 INLSPGE

-595 PEAFAKLHTDSINAF
+595 PEAFAKLHTDSIHAF
-610 NRFIAHADNVDKQS
+610 NRFIAHADNVNKRDD
-624 KFTGGFEAWNSISNI
+624 FAGGFEAWNSISNI
-639 KTYEWNGKQVEHT
+639 KTYEWNGKQVEKT
-652 ATTSSKI
+652 ATTSSKT

-666 FIYENKAIQKDST
+666 FIYENKEIQKDST
-679 SDTSFTIPEG
+679 PNTSFTIPEG

-695 ETNKTLNDFNVNEVK
+695 ETNKTLNDFNVNEVT

-725 MKVDALE
+725 MKVEALE
-732 AEVNSQKLQWD
+732 ADSISRDLNKGTNDTYTLNS
-743 EASQNYKLQSTYNVV
+743 NYTRVD
-758 ETKWVKIDDQNSF
+758 TKWVKINGQKTF

-782 KNYYAYRF
+782 KNYAYRF
-790 TYYAKPDNLDTFTE
+790 TYYARPDDLSTFTE

-820 TGEFTFNKEDVSK
+820 DGTFTFNKEDVSR

-840 GNLNLKANKQSWYY
+840 GNLNLNANKQSWYY
-854 KEPNTDSNTWANG
+854 KEPDSNTWTNG

-895 ITPSNLRQG
+895 ITPSTLQDG

-911 GTLPEGKNISDYKD
+911 GTLLEGKNISDYKD
-925 IEDLKNKSGLTPIN
+925 IEDLKIKSGLTPI
-939 DKFISQLNGTNE
+939 DGKFTSQLNGTNE
-951 LLLTAKDDIQLG
+951 LLLTANDDIQLG
-963 NEKVYMIIKSEPS
+963 DEKVYMIIKSEPS

-984 RDTKTYKNSI
+984 RDTKTFKNSI
-994 YIKEDGEYVSEIPAE
+994 SIEEDGEYVSEIVAE

-1038 GADKKGN
+1038 GADKKNN
-1045 GDADPSKIDTNLL
+1045 GDADPSKIDTKLL
-1058 NKSLNKSHGVF
+1058 ENSKDVFNSKGVF

-1085 YDVIDDIPDGMEFSY
+1085 YDVIDDIPNGMEFSY

-1108 EYDASKVT
+1108 EDAASKVT
-1116 SKTIDNPGSGWEFRE
+1116 SKTIDNPGSDWEFRE
-1131 NDSTNDNGNSE
+1131 NDSPNDNKKSE
-1142 HTIYYVNIDRKQT
+1142 HTIYYVSKDKKRT
-1155 KIRLGEFVSKS
+1155 MIRLGEFVSKS

-1172 VDVQVVCRITDPQVL
+1172 VDVQVVCRVTDPQVL
-1187 LGAQPSDFINKVTLQ
+1187 LGAQPNNFINKVTLQ
-1202 KNGKDIATSSSQV
+1202 KDGKDIATSSSKV
-1215 PVKLNKTDK
+1215 PVQLTKTDK
-1224 NIVKEIAKKNGQ
+1224 NIDKQLAETNGQ
-1236 KLEFE
+1236 KLKFE

-1247 GQTLPTNDNGG
+1247 GQTLPTNDNGE
-1258 LTLVDRLGDNLRL
+1258 LTLVDKLGDNLKL
-1271 DITSVKVYKNNNEE
+1271 DTTSVKVFNSNNEE
-1285 VTGCV
+1285 LTNCKKS
-1290 IAYQDKTLEISNIP
+1290 YQNNILEIKIP
-1304 NDVPIKIR
+1304 NNIPIKIT
-1312 YTVTVNMKPGDP
+1312 YTATVNAKPGHS

-1334 GYSENGGDTVL
+1334 GYSENGGKTVQ

-1350 SVSGTIGAS
+1350 NVSGTIGAS
-1359 SVVNFKLTKLDQNNL
+1359 SVVNFKLTKQDENDI
-1374 DKVLKGATF
+1374 DKVLNGATF
-1383 QIEKCTFDEYGKMAT
+1383 KIEKCTFDEYGKMTT
-1398 SDKMDL
+1398 SEISTP
-1404 TTGDD
+1404 TTGND

-1422 KITETKAPD
+1422 RITETKAPD
-1431 GYVLNKE
+1431 GYVLNDK
-1438 PIYIFD
+1438 PTYILD
-1444 VYKAKDSDVD
+1444 VTKDNESYVD
-1454 TITQYLKTEDL
+1454 TVKQYLKNIDL
-1465 RVSYQEENFSLGVT
+1465 EVSYQEENFNLQVR

-1510 LYDDP
+1510 LYDDK
-1515 NKLEKPLQPPKTIT
+1515 NTRLQPIKTIT

-1551 YVYELDDKD
+1551 YVYELDD
-1560 QPITDTSKEVTI
+1560 QGNPITDSSKEVTI
-1572 NTMNYQVVYKN
+1572 NTMNYQVVYEKN
-1583 ETKNTDT
+1583 GITLSSEKN
-1590 SSAQNGETIV
+1590 SETIV

-1613 GSVGT
+1613 GSMGT

-1632 LICLSNINKNNRK
+1632 LICLSNINKNKRK

>member
-1 MIVQEYLRRL
+1 MQEYLRRL

-22 RIMIALSC
+22 RVMIALSC

-45 TLTCDKEEHTHT
+45 TFACDKEEHTHT

-97 ETQNKDEQVSQESEE
+97 ETQNDDEQVSQASEE
-112 ETTTTTETTTET
+112 VTTTTETTTE
-124 TKQPFDL
+124 PFDL
-131 SLDANKDKIK
+131 SSEANKDKIK
-141 SIDVYYKDASD
+141 SIDVYYKDAND
-152 KWQSLNSGTADPNS
+152 KWQNLDNGNVRPNS
-166 TELYLKVEFY
+166 TELYLKVDFDK
-176 EIDTEVLLEQH
+176 IDTKNLLEQYN
-187 DGILVYSLPD
+187 GILVYSLPD

-214 RNIGT
+214 KIIGK
-219 IEIENNQVKITL
+219 IEIENNKVKINLDPTYL
-231 KKDYLNELVTN
+231 KDLINNKSNELN
-242 SSNQLDGSFYVKGQI
+242 GSFYVKGQI

-272 VGKKTVTLDY
+272 VGNKTVTLNY
-282 GPDCIEEFGSVTID
+282 GPDCIEKFGSVEITKENSSID
-296 KQIPNVDK
+296 KVN
-304 KDNSLTYTVTVTA
+304 NTLAYTITVKA
-317 GKDGCKGLY
+317 GQDGCKNLY
-326 VVDKFTSNSNLVSY
+326 VVDQFTSNSNLVSY

-347 ETTLT
+347 ETELNST
-352 SEDNRK
+352 DNK
-358 DPCDPFETIEKS
+358 KDPFEIINGST
-370 SSQSHGKIYKA
+370 SHGKIYKA
-381 NIPDSNQTNITNPY
+381 NIPDSNQTNITNPC

-432 SLYSKGSTDTYD
+432 SLYSKSSTKTYD

-515 DDLLQYIHFNKSSF
+515 DDLLQYIHFDKSTF
-529 KLYKNNDNNPV
+529 KLYKNNSVV
-540 DASQYNI
+540 DSAKYNI

-554 EFKEWNENDNFRSF
+554 EFKEWNDKDNFRSF
-568 VLSGNEDTP
+568 VLSGNENTP
-577 INLSPGD
+577 INLSPGE
-584 SCYITYSVTVK
+584 SCYITYNVIVK
-595 PEAFAKLHTDSINAF
+595 PEVFAKLHTDSINAF
-610 NRFIAHADNVDKQS
+610 NRFIAHADNVNKRND
-624 KFTGGFEAWNSISNI
+624 FADGFEAWNSISNI
-639 KTYEWNGKQVEHT
+639 KTYEWNGKQVEKN
-652 ATTSSKI
+652 ATTSSKT

-679 SDTSFTIPEG
+679 SNTTFTIPEG

-695 ETNKTLNDFNVNEVK
+695 ETNKTLNDFNVNEVT
-710 MTDTLTSK
+710 MTDTLTSN

-725 MKVDALE
+725 MKVEALE
-732 AEVNSQKLQWD
+732 AEVNSQELQWD
-743 EASQNYKLQSTYNVV
+743 EASQNYKLQPTYNVV
-758 ETKWVKIDDQNSF
+758 ETKWVKIDGQKTF

-782 KNYYAYRF
+782 KNYAYRF
-790 TYYAKPDNLDTFTE
+790 TYYTKPDNLDAFTE

-820 TGEFTFNKEDVSK
+820 DGTITTFDKEDVSR

-840 GNLNLKANKQSWYY
+840 GNLNLNANKQSWYY
-854 KEPNTDSNTWANG
+854 KEPDSNTWANG

-895 ITPSNLRQG
+895 ITQSNLQEG

-925 IEDLKNKSGLTPIN
+925 IEDLKNNSGLTPIN

-994 YIKEDGEYVSEIPAE
+994 YIKEDGEYVSEISAE

-1024 VFKYDGTKVTTLQI
+1024 VFKYDGIVTTLKI
-1038 GADKKGN
+1038 GADKKDN
-1045 GDADPSKIDTNLL
+1045 GDADPSKIDTKLL
-1058 NKSLNKSHGVF
+1058 DNSKGIF

-1076 NYDGQLSGD
+1076 NYDGQLSGA

-1108 EYDASKVT
+1108 DASQVT
-1116 SKTIDNPGSGWEFRE
+1116 SKTIENFDSSTWEQE
-1131 NDSTNDNGNSE
+1131 YNDSKNDNKNSE
-1142 HTIYYVNIDRKQT
+1142 HTIYYVSKDKKRT
-1155 KIRLGEFVSKS
+1155 MIRLGDFKPMST
-1166 IRDNNS
+1166 RDNNS

-1187 LGAQPSDFINKVTLQ
+1187 LGAQSNDFTNKVTLQ
-1202 KNGKDIATSSSQV
+1202 KNGKDIATSSSKV
-1215 PVKLNKTDK
+1215 PVQLGDTDK
-1224 NIVKEIAKKNGQ
+1224 NIDKEIAKKNGQ

-1241 INTNQL
+1241 IDTNQL

-1258 LTLVDRLGDNLRL
+1258 LTLVDKLGENLRL
-1271 DITSVKVYKNNNEE
+1271 DKTSVKVFKNENVELTDCIKSYQNN
-1285 VTGCV
+1285 
-1290 IAYQDKTLEISNIP
+1290 TLEISRIP

-1312 YTVTVNMKPGDP
+1312 YTVTVNMKPGDD

-1334 GYSENGGDTVL
+1334 GYSENGGDTVQ

-1350 SVSGTIGAS
+1350 SVSGIIQTS

-1374 DKVLKGATF
+1374 DTVLRGATF
-1383 QIEKCTFDEYGKMAT
+1383 KIEKCTFDESGNMTT
-1398 SDKMDL
+1398 SDISTE
-1404 TTGDD
+1404 TTNENG
-1409 GTIAQNLQYDTLY
+1409 IIIEQLQYDTLY
-1422 KITETKAPD
+1422 RITETQAPY
-1431 GYVLNKE
+1431 GYVLDDK
-1438 PIYIFD
+1438 PIYILD
-1444 VYKAKDSDVD
+1444 VKDKDNYVNTVKQKIKDGELNILYK
-1454 TITQYLKTEDL
+1454 Q
-1465 RVSYQEENFSLGVT
+1465 ENFDLDVM

-1493 DAAGKSTKPVSG
+1493 DAAGKLTKPVSG
-1505 TYRFG
+1505 IYRFG
-1510 LYDDP
+1510 LYDDK
-1515 NKLEKPLQPPKTIT
+1515 NKLDEKAIIYDAGDTQ
-1529 YSANDNPD
+1529 D
-1537 KSVKFENLELDKTY
+1537 KSVKFENLELNKTY
-1551 YVYELDDKD
+1551 YVYELDDRDK
-1560 QPITDTSKEVTI
+1560 PITDTSKEVTI
-1572 NTMNYQVVYKN
+1572 NTMNYQVVYEKN
-1583 ETKNTDT
+1583 GITLSSEKN
-1590 SSAQNGETIV
+1590 SETIV
-1600 VTNKSRTKILPST
+1600 ITNKSRTKILPST
-1613 GSVGT
+1613 GSMGT

-1632 LICLSNINKNNRK
+1632 LICLSNINKNNKK

>member
-1 MIVQEYLRRL
+1 
-11 LKDKARLRKWK
+11 
-22 RIMIALSC
+22 MIALSC

-45 TLTCDKEEHTHT
+45 TLACDKEEHTHT

-97 ETQNKDEQVSQESEE
+97 ETQNDDEQVSQESEE
-112 ETTTTTETTTET
+112 ETTTTTTTETTTE
-124 TKQPFDL
+124 PFDL
-131 SLDANKDKIK
+131 SSEANKDKIT
-141 SIDVYYKDASD
+141 SIVMYFKDENGTWNNLEDGNASP
-152 KWQSLNSGTADPNS
+152 SS
-166 TELYLKVEFY
+166 TELYLKVEFDKINTK
-176 EIDTEVLLEQH
+176 ELLEQH
-187 DGILVYSLPD
+187 NGILVYSLPG

-242 SSNQLDGSFYVKGQI
+242 SSNQLDVSFYVKGQI
-257 DLTEINKNNGQATLV
+257 DLTEINKSDGKATLT
-272 VGKKTVTLDY
+272 VGKKTVILDY
-282 GPDCIEEFGSVTID
+282 GKECIEKFGSVTID
-296 KQIPNVDK
+296 KQISNVDK
-304 KDNSLTYTVTVTA
+304 VNNYLTYTVTVTA

-326 VVDKFTSNSNLVSY
+326 VVDKFTSNANLVSY
-340 LGNISST
+340 AGNISST

-352 SEDNRK
+352 SNDNK
-358 DPCDPFETIEKS
+358 KDPFEMPIEA
-370 SSQSHGKIYKA
+370 SHGKIYKA
-381 NIPDSNQTNITNPY
+381 DIPDATTKIPKPGASEIKNPC

-403 EPNEI
+403 GPNES
-408 RTLTYYVKL
+408 RMLTYYVKL
-417 KDKES
+417 NDKES
-422 LNGNTINNSA
+422 LKDKPIDNSA

-444 KGIGTAKFTP
+444 KGSEKASFTP
-454 KIDYSNQFTK
+454 TIVYSSFEK
-464 TVDGNITRNKDGSYT
+464 YVDGTIKRNSDGSYT
-479 IPFKSYI
+479 IPFKSLI
-486 SIHEATSNYTIKN
+486 SIKKDESNYTIKN
-499 LQFYDYLKHDL
+499 LQFYDYLKHNM
-510 NTEIN
+510 NTEI
-515 DDLLQYIHFNKSSF
+515 DADLLQYIHFDRNSF
-529 KLYKNNDNNPV
+529 KLYMNNNNEPV
-540 DASQYNI
+540 DSSQYNI
-547 KWSTDNT
+547 KWSTKTDNT
-554 EFKEWNENDNFRSF
+554 GFQEWDDKVNFRSF
-568 VLSGNEDTP
+568 VLSGNKDNP
-577 INLSPGD
+577 INLSPGE
-584 SCYITYSVTVK
+584 SCYITYNVIVK
-595 PEAFAKLHTDSINAF
+595 PEAFAQMHTDTLHTF
-610 NRFIAHADNVDKQS
+610 NRFIAHADNVDKRDD
-624 KFTGGFEAWNSISNI
+624 FAGGFEAWNSIANI
-639 KTYEWNGKQVEHT
+639 KTYEWNAKQVEKI
-652 ATTSSKI
+652 ATTTPKT

-666 FIYENKAIQKDST
+666 FIYENNAIQKDST
-679 SDTSFTIPEG
+679 SNTSFTIPEG

-695 ETNKTLNDFNVNEVK
+695 ETNKTLNDFNVNEVT

-725 MKVDALE
+725 MKVEALE
-732 AEVNSQKLQWD
+732 ADSISRDLNKGTNDTYTLNS
-743 EASQNYKLQSTYNVV
+743 NYTTVD
-758 ETKWVKIDDQNSF
+758 TKWIKIDDQQSF
-771 SLKPSELGWTD
+771 SLKPSALGWTD
-782 KNYYAYRF
+782 KNYAYRF
-790 TYYAKPDNLDTFTE
+790 TYYAKPDNLDAFTE

-820 TGEFTFNKEDVSK
+820 DGTFTFNKEDVSK

-840 GNLNLKANKQSWYY
+840 GNLNLNANKQSWYY
-854 KEPNTDSNTWANG
+854 KEPNTDSNTWTNG

-874 IGGTQINKD
+874 IGGSQINKD

-895 ITPSNLRQG
+895 ITNSILREG

-911 GTLPEGKNISDYKD
+911 GKLLEGKNISDYKD
-925 IEDLKNKSGLTPIN
+925 IEDLKNNSGLTPIN

-984 RDTKTYKNSI
+984 RDTKTFKNSI
-994 YIKEDGEYVSEIPAE
+994 SIEEDGEYVSEIPAE

-1038 GADKKGN
+1038 GADKKNN
-1045 GDADPSKIDTNLL
+1045 GDADPNKIDTNLL
-1058 NKSLNKSHGVF
+1058 NKSRGVF

-1108 EYDASKVT
+1108 EDAASKVT

-1142 HTIYYVNIDRKQT
+1142 HTIYYVNTDRKQT

-1172 VDVQVVCRITDPQVL
+1172 VDVQVVCRVTDPQVL
-1187 LGAQPSDFINKVTLQ
+1187 LGAQSSDFTNKVTLQ
-1202 KNGKDIATSSSQV
+1202 KNGKDIATSSSKV
-1215 PVKLNKTDK
+1215 PVQLDDTDK
-1224 NIVKEIAKKNGQ
+1224 NIDKKLVNKNGQ

-1247 GQTLPTNDNGG
+1247 GQTLPTNDNGE
-1258 LTLVDRLGDNLRL
+1258 LTLVDKLGDNLKL
-1271 DITSVKVYKNNNEE
+1271 DTTSVKVFNSNNEE
-1285 VTGCV
+1285 LTNCKKS
-1290 IAYQDKTLEISNIP
+1290 YQNNILEIKIP
-1304 NDVPIKIR
+1304 NNIPIKIT
-1312 YTVTVNMKPGDP
+1312 YTATVNAKPGDS

-1334 GYSENGGDTVL
+1334 GYSENGGKTVKK
-1345 ESYSY
+1345 SYSY
-1350 SVSGTIGAS
+1350 NVSGTIGAS
-1359 SVVNFKLTKLDQNNL
+1359 SVVNFKLTKQDENDI
-1374 DKVLKGATF
+1374 DKVLNGATF
-1383 QIEKCTFDEYGKMAT
+1383 KIEKCTFDEYGKMTT
-1398 SDKMDL
+1398 SDISTA
-1404 TTGDD
+1404 TTDENGNI
-1409 GTIAQNLQYDTLY
+1409 TKNLEYNTLY
-1422 KITETKAPD
+1422 KITEIQAPN
-1431 GYVLNKE
+1431 GYVLDDE
-1438 PIYIFD
+1438 PIYILD
-1444 VYKAKDSDVD
+1444 VTKDNESYVD
-1454 TITQYLKTEDL
+1454 TVKQYLKNIDL
-1465 RVSYQEENFSLGVT
+1465 EVSYQEENFNLQVR

-1505 TYRFG
+1505 IYRFG
-1510 LYDDP
+1510 LYDDK
-1515 NKLEKPLQPPKTIT
+1515 NTQLQPIKTIT
-1529 YSANDNPD
+1529 YSANDTPD

-1583 ETKNTDT
+1583 ETQNTDT
-1590 SSAQNGETIV
+1590 SSARNGETIV

-1613 GSVGT
+1613 GSMGT

>member
-1 MIVQEYLRRL
+1 MQEYLRRL

-97 ETQNKDEQVSQESEE
+97 ETQNDDEQVSQESEE
-112 ETTTTTETTTET
+112 ETTTTTTET

-131 SLDANKDKIK
+131 SSEANKDKIK
-141 SIDVYYKDASD
+141 SIDVYYKDAND
-152 KWQSLNSGTADPNS
+152 KWQNLDNGNVRPNS
-166 TELYLKVEFY
+166 TELYLKVDFDK
-176 EIDTEVLLEQH
+176 IDTKNLLEQYN
-187 DGILVYSLPD
+187 GILVYSLPD

-214 RNIGT
+214 KIIGK
-219 IEIENNQVKITL
+219 IEIENNKVKINLDPTYL
-231 KKDYLNELVTN
+231 KDLINNKSNELN
-242 SSNQLDGSFYVKGQI
+242 GSFYVKGQI
-257 DLTEINKNNGQATLV
+257 DLTKINQNKGEAKLV
-272 VGKKTVTLDY
+272 VGGKTVTLNY

-347 ETTLT
+347 ETELNST
-352 SEDNRK
+352 DNK
-358 DPCDPFETIEKS
+358 QDPFETIEKS

-381 NIPDSNQTNITNPY
+381 NIPDSNQTNITNPC

-444 KGIGTAKFTP
+444 KGVGTAKFTP

-515 DDLLQYIHFNKSSF
+515 DDLLQYIHFDQNSF
-529 KLYKNNDNNPV
+529 KLYYNNNPV

-554 EFKEWNENDNFRSF
+554 KFKEWNDEDNFKSF

-577 INLSPGD
+577 INLSPGK
-584 SCYITYSVTVK
+584 SCYITYNVIVK
-595 PEAFAKLHTDSINAF
+595 PEVFAKLHTDSINAF
-610 NRFIAHADNVDKQS
+610 NRFIAHADNVNKRND
-624 KFTGGFEAWNSISNI
+624 FADGFEAWNSISNI
-639 KTYEWNGKQVEHT
+639 KTYEWNGKQVEKI
-652 ATTSSKI
+652 ATTTPKT

-666 FIYENKAIQKDST
+666 FIYENNAIQKDST
-679 SDTSFTIPEG
+679 SNTSFTIPEG

-743 EASQNYKLQSTYNVV
+743 EASQNYKLQPTYNVV
-758 ETKWVKIDDQNSF
+758 ETKWVKIDGQKTF
-771 SLKPSELGWTD
+771 SLKPSELGWTN
-782 KNYYAYRF
+782 KNYAYRF
-790 TYYAKPDNLDTFTE
+790 TYYAKPDSLDAFTE

-820 TGEFTFNKEDVSK
+820 DGTFTFNKEDVSK

-840 GNLNLKANKQSWYY
+840 GNLNLTANKQSWYY
-854 KEPNTDSNTWANG
+854 KEPDSNTWTNG

-874 IGGTQINKD
+874 IGGSQINKD
-883 MVFRDLIKTGDG
+883 MVFRDLIKAGDG
-895 ITPSNLRQG
+895 ITNSILREG

-911 GTLPEGKNISDYKD
+911 GTLLEGKNISDYKD
-925 IEDLKNKSGLTPIN
+925 IEDLKNNSGLTPIN

-963 NEKVYMIIKSEPS
+963 NDKVYMIIKSEPS

-994 YIKEDGEYVSEIPAE
+994 YIKEDGEYVSEIVAE

-1038 GADKKGN
+1038 GADKKDN
-1045 GDADPSKIDTNLL
+1045 GDADPSKIDTKLL
-1058 NKSLNKSHGVF
+1058 NKSCGVF

-1108 EYDASKVT
+1108 EDAASKVT

-1131 NDSTNDNGNSE
+1131 NDSPNDNKKSE
-1142 HTIYYVNIDRKQT
+1142 HTIYYVSKDKKRT
-1155 KIRLGEFVSKS
+1155 MIRLGDFKPMST
-1166 IRDNNS
+1166 RDNNS

-1187 LGAQPSDFINKVTLQ
+1187 LGAQSNDFTNKVTLQ
-1202 KNGKDIATSSSQV
+1202 KNGKDIATSSSKV
-1215 PVKLNKTDK
+1215 PVQLGDTDK
-1224 NIVKEIAKKNGQ
+1224 NIDKEIAKKNGQ
-1236 KLEFE
+1236 KLDFE

-1247 GQTLPTNDNGG
+1247 GQTLPTNDDGG
-1258 LTLVDRLGDNLRL
+1258 LTLVDKLGDNLRL
-1271 DITSVKVYKNNNEE
+1271 DMTSVKVYKNNNVEL
-1285 VTGCV
+1285 TDC
-1290 IAYQDKTLEISNIP
+1290 IKSYQNNILEISRIP

-1312 YTVTVNMKPGDP
+1312 YTVTVNMKPGDF

-1334 GYSENGGDTVL
+1334 GYSENGGDTVQ
-1345 ESYSY
+1345 ESYRY
-1350 SVSGTIGAS
+1350 SVSGIIGAS

-1383 QIEKCTFDEYGKMAT
+1383 KIEKCTFDGNGKMTT
-1398 SDKMDL
+1398 SDISTE
-1404 TTGDD
+1404 TTNES
-1409 GTIAQNLQYDTLY
+1409 GTITKNLEYNTLY

-1431 GYVLNKE
+1431 GYVLDTK
-1438 PIYIFD
+1438 PIYILD
-1444 VYKAKDSDVD
+1444 VKKGNESYVD
-1454 TITQYLKTEDL
+1454 TVKQYLKNINLE
-1465 RVSYQEENFSLGVT
+1465 VSYQEENFNLQVR

-1505 TYRFG
+1505 IYRFG
-1510 LYDDP
+1510 LYDDK
-1515 NKLEKPLQPPKTIT
+1515 NTLLQPIKTIT

-1537 KSVKFENLELDKTY
+1537 KSVKFENLELNKTY
-1551 YVYELDDKD
+1551 YVYELDDQDK
-1560 QPITDTSKEVTI
+1560 PITDTSKEVTI
-1572 NTMNYQVVYKN
+1572 NTMNYQVVYEKN
-1583 ETKNTDT
+1583 GITL
-1590 SSAQNGETIV
+1590 SSDKSSKTIV

-1613 GSVGT
+1613 GSIGT
-1618 LIYRLLGATLVVAS
+1618 LIYRLLGAMLVVAS
-1632 LICLSNINKNNRK
+1632 IICLSNINKNNRK

>member
-1 MIVQEYLRRL
+1 
-11 LKDKARLRKWK
+11 
-22 RIMIALSC
+22 MIALSC

-45 TLTCDKEEHTHT
+45 TMTCDKEEHTHT
-57 AECYDENNEL
+57 AECYDENNKL
-67 ICEKEEHTHTDD
+67 ICEKEEHTHNED

-97 ETQNKDEQVSQESEE
+97 EIQNKDEQVSQVSEE
-112 ETTTTTETTTET
+112 ETTTTTTETTTET

-131 SLDANKDKIK
+131 SSEANKDKIK
-141 SIDVYYKDASD
+141 SIDVYYKDAND
-152 KWQSLNSGTADPNS
+152 KWQNLDNGNVRPNS
-166 TELYLKVEFY
+166 TELYLKVDFDK
-176 EIDTEVLLEQH
+176 IDTKNLLEQH
-187 DGILVYSLPD
+187 NGILVYSLPD

-214 RNIGT
+214 KIIGK
-219 IEIENNQVKITL
+219 IEIENNKVKINLDPTYL
-231 KKDYLNELVTN
+231 KDLINNKSNELN
-242 SSNQLDGSFYVKGQI
+242 GSFYVKGQI
-257 DLTEINKNNGQATLV
+257 DLTKINQNKGEAKLV
-272 VGKKTVTLDY
+272 VGGKTVTLNY

-347 ETTLT
+347 ETELNST
-352 SEDNRK
+352 DNK
-358 DPCDPFETIEKS
+358 QDPFETIEKS

-381 NIPDSNQTNITNPY
+381 NIPDSNQTNITNPC

-432 SLYSKGSTDTYD
+432 SLHSKGSTDTYD
-444 KGIGTAKFTP
+444 KGVGTAKFTP

-515 DDLLQYIHFNKSSF
+515 DDLLQYIHFDQNSF
-529 KLYKNNDNNPV
+529 KLYYNNNPV

-554 EFKEWNENDNFRSF
+554 KFKEWNDEDNFKSF
-568 VLSGNEDTP
+568 VLSGNKNNP
-577 INLSPGD
+577 INLSPGE
-584 SCYITYSVTVK
+584 SCYITYKVTVK
-595 PEAFAKLHTDSINAF
+595 PEAFAKLHTDSIRAF
-610 NRFIAHADNVDKQS
+610 NRFIAHADNVNKRND
-624 KFTGGFEAWNSISNI
+624 FADGFEAWNSISNI
-639 KTYEWNGKQVEHT
+639 KTYEWNGKQVEKN
-652 ATTSSKI
+652 ATTSSKT

-679 SDTSFTIPEG
+679 LDTSFTIPEG

-743 EASQNYKLQSTYNVV
+743 EASQNYKLQPTYNVV
-758 ETKWVKIDDQNSF
+758 ETKWVKIDGQKTF
-771 SLKPSELGWTD
+771 SLKPSELGWTN
-782 KNYYAYRF
+782 KNYAYRF
-790 TYYAKPDNLDTFTE
+790 TYYAKPDSLDAFTE

-820 TGEFTFNKEDVSK
+820 DGTFTFNKEDVSK

-840 GNLNLKANKQSWYY
+840 GNLNLTANKQSWYY
-854 KEPNTDSNTWANG
+854 KEPDSNTWTNG

-874 IGGTQINKD
+874 IGGSQINKD

-895 ITPSNLRQG
+895 ITNSILREG

-911 GTLPEGKNISDYKD
+911 GTLLEGKNISDYKD
-925 IEDLKNKSGLTPIN
+925 IEDLKNNSGLTPIN
-939 DKFISQLNGTNE
+939 DKFTSQLNGTNE

-963 NEKVYMIIKSEPS
+963 NDKVYMIIKSEPS

-1045 GDADPSKIDTNLL
+1045 GDADPSKIDTKLL
-1058 NKSLNKSHGVF
+1058 NKSCGVF

-1100 MRVKWHGD
+1100 MRVK
-1108 EYDASKVT
+1108 
-1116 SKTIDNPGSGWEFRE
+1116 
-1131 NDSTNDNGNSE
+1131 
-1142 HTIYYVNIDRKQT
+1142 
-1155 KIRLGEFVSKS
+1155 
-1166 IRDNNS
+1166 
-1172 VDVQVVCRITDPQVL
+1172 
-1187 LGAQPSDFINKVTLQ
+1187 
-1202 KNGKDIATSSSQV
+1202 
-1215 PVKLNKTDK
+1215 
-1224 NIVKEIAKKNGQ
+1224 
-1236 KLEFE
+1236 
-1241 INTNQL
+1241 
-1247 GQTLPTNDNGG
+1247 
-1258 LTLVDRLGDNLRL
+1258 
-1271 DITSVKVYKNNNEE
+1271 
-1285 VTGCV
+1285 
-1290 IAYQDKTLEISNIP
+1290 
-1304 NDVPIKIR
+1304 
-1312 YTVTVNMKPGDP
+1312 
-1324 VNIANTAYWK
+1324 
-1334 GYSENGGDTVL
+1334 
-1345 ESYSY
+1345 
-1350 SVSGTIGAS
+1350 
-1359 SVVNFKLTKLDQNNL
+1359 
-1374 DKVLKGATF
+1374 
-1383 QIEKCTFDEYGKMAT
+1383 
-1398 SDKMDL
+1398 
-1404 TTGDD
+1404 
-1409 GTIAQNLQYDTLY
+1409 
-1422 KITETKAPD
+1422 
-1431 GYVLNKE
+1431 
-1438 PIYIFD
+1438 
-1444 VYKAKDSDVD
+1444 
-1454 TITQYLKTEDL
+1454 
-1465 RVSYQEENFSLGVT
+1465 
-1479 NHKGEITVVKKFIN
+1479 
-1493 DAAGKSTKPVSG
+1493 
-1505 TYRFG
+1505 
-1510 LYDDP
+1510 
-1515 NKLEKPLQPPKTIT
+1515 
-1529 YSANDNPD
+1529 
-1537 KSVKFENLELDKTY
+1537 
-1551 YVYELDDKD
+1551 
-1560 QPITDTSKEVTI
+1560 
-1572 NTMNYQVVYKN
+1572 
-1583 ETKNTDT
+1583 
-1590 SSAQNGETIV
+1590 
-1600 VTNKSRTKILPST
+1600 
-1613 GSVGT
+1613 
-1618 LIYRLLGATLVVAS
+1618 
-1632 LICLSNINKNNRK
+1632 
-1645 EKRRKR
+1645 

>member
-1 MIVQEYLRRL
+1 MQEYLRRL

-45 TLTCDKEEHTHT
+45 TMTCDKEEHTHT

-67 ICEKEEHTHTDD
+67 ICEKEEHTHNED

-97 ETQNKDEQVSQESEE
+97 ETINNEQVSQESEE
-112 ETTTTTETTTET
+112 ETTTTTTTET

-131 SLDANKDKIK
+131 SSEANKDKIT
-141 SIDVYYKDASD
+141 SVVMYYKDE
-152 KWQSLNSGTADPNS
+152 NGTWNNLEDGNANPSS
-166 TELYLKVEFY
+166 TELYLKVEFDKINTK
-176 EIDTEVLLEQH
+176 ELLEQH
-187 DGILVYSLPD
+187 NGILVYSLPD

-219 IEIENNQVKITL
+219 IEIENNQVKVTL

-257 DLTEINKNNGQATLV
+257 DLTEINKSDGKATLT
-272 VGKKTVTLDY
+272 VGKKTVILDY
-282 GPDCIEEFGSVTID
+282 GKECIEKFGSVKID
-296 KQIPNVDK
+296 KQISNVDK
-304 KDNSLTYTVTVTA
+304 VNNYLTYTVTVTA

-326 VVDKFTSNSNLVSY
+326 VVDKFTSNANLVSY
-340 LGNISST
+340 AGNISST

-352 SEDNRK
+352 SNDNK
-358 DPCDPFETIEKS
+358 KDPFEMPIEA
-370 SSQSHGKIYKA
+370 SHGKIYKA
-381 NIPDSNQTNITNPY
+381 DIPDATTKIPKPGASEIKNPC

-403 EPNEI
+403 EPNES
-408 RTLTYYVKL
+408 RMLTYYVKL
-417 KDKES
+417 NDKES
-422 LNGNTINNSA
+422 LKDKPIDNSA

-444 KGIGTAKFTP
+444 KGSEKASFTP
-454 KIDYSNQFTK
+454 TIVYSSFEK
-464 TVDGNITRNKDGSYT
+464 YVDGTIKRNSDGSYT
-479 IPFKSYI
+479 IPFKSLI
-486 SIHEATSNYTIKN
+486 SIKKDESNYTIKN
-499 LQFYDYLKHDL
+499 LQFYDYLKHNM
-510 NTEIN
+510 NTEI
-515 DDLLQYIHFNKSSF
+515 DADLLQYIHFDRNSF
-529 KLYKNNDNNPV
+529 KLYMNNNNEPV
-540 DASQYNI
+540 DSSQYNI
-547 KWSTDNT
+547 KWSTKTDNT
-554 EFKEWNENDNFRSF
+554 GFQEWDDKVNFRSF
-568 VLSGNEDTP
+568 VLSGNKDNP
-577 INLSPGD
+577 INLSPGE
-584 SCYITYSVTVK
+584 SCYITYNVIVK
-595 PEAFAKLHTDSINAF
+595 PEAFAQMHTDTLHTF
-610 NRFIAHADNVDKQS
+610 NRFIAHADNVDKRDD
-624 KFTGGFEAWNSISNI
+624 FAGGFEAWNSIANI
-639 KTYEWNGKQVEHT
+639 KTYEWNAKQVEKI
-652 ATTSSKI
+652 ATTTPKT

-666 FIYENKAIQKDST
+666 FIYENNAIQKDST
-679 SDTSFTIPEG
+679 SNTSFTIPEG

-695 ETNKTLNDFNVNEVK
+695 ETNKTLNDFNVNEVT

-725 MKVDALE
+725 MKVEALE
-732 AEVNSQKLQWD
+732 ADSISRDLNKGTNDTYTLNS
-743 EASQNYKLQSTYNVV
+743 NYTTVD
-758 ETKWVKIDDQNSF
+758 TKWIKIDDQQSF
-771 SLKPSELGWTD
+771 SLKPSALGWTD
-782 KNYYAYRF
+782 KNYAYRF
-790 TYYAKPDNLDTFTE
+790 TYYAKPDNLDAFTE

-812 LEGVVKKG
+812 FEGVVKKG
-820 TGEFTFNKEDVSK
+820 DGTFTFNKEDVSK

-840 GNLNLKANKQSWYY
+840 GNLNLNANKQSWYY
-854 KEPNTDSNTWANG
+854 KEPNTDSNTWTNG

-874 IGGTQINKD
+874 IGGSQINKD

-895 ITPSNLRQG
+895 ITNSILREG

-925 IEDLKNKSGLTPIN
+925 IEDLKNNSGLAPID
-939 DKFISQLNGTNE
+939 DKFNSQLNGTNE
-951 LLLTAKDDIQLG
+951 LLLTAKENIGLG

-994 YIKEDGEYVSEIPAE
+994 YIKEDGEYVSEISAE

-1038 GADKKGN
+1038 GADKKNN
-1045 GDADPSKIDTNLL
+1045 GDADPSKIDTKLL
-1058 NKSLNKSHGVF
+1058 NKNCGVF

-1108 EYDASKVT
+1108 EDAASKVT

-1131 NDSTNDNGNSE
+1131 NDSPNDNKKSE
-1142 HTIYYVNIDRKQT
+1142 HTIYYVSKDKKRT
-1155 KIRLGEFVSKS
+1155 MIRLGEFVSKS

-1202 KNGKDIATSSSQV
+1202 KDGKDIATSSSKV
-1215 PVKLNKTDK
+1215 PVQLNETDK
-1224 NIVKEIAKKNGQ
+1224 NIDKKLAKENGQ

-1241 INTNQL
+1241 INTNKL
-1247 GQTLPTNDNGG
+1247 GQTLPTNDNGE
-1258 LTLVDRLGDNLRL
+1258 LTLVDKLGDNLKL
-1271 DITSVKVYKNNNEE
+1271 DTTSVKVFNSNNEE
-1285 VTGCV
+1285 LTNCKKS
-1290 IAYQDKTLEISNIP
+1290 YQNNILEIKIP
-1304 NDVPIKIR
+1304 NNIPIKIT
-1312 YTVTVNMKPGDP
+1312 YTATVNAKPGDS

-1334 GYSENGGDTVL
+1334 GYSEKGGGTVQQ
-1345 ESYSY
+1345 SYSY
-1350 SVSGTIGAS
+1350 NVSGTIGAS
-1359 SVVNFKLTKLDQNNL
+1359 SVVNFKLTKQDENDM
-1374 DKVLKGATF
+1374 DKVLSGATF
-1383 QIEKCTFDEYGKMAT
+1383 KIEKCTFDEYGKMTT
-1398 SDKMDL
+1398 SEISTP
-1404 TTGDD
+1404 TTGND

-1422 KITETKAPD
+1422 RITETKAPD
-1431 GYVLNKE
+1431 GYVLDDE
-1438 PIYIFD
+1438 PIYILD
-1444 VYKAKDSDVD
+1444 IKKGNESYVD
-1454 TITQYLKTEDL
+1454 TVKQYLKNINLE
-1465 RVSYQEENFSLGVT
+1465 VSYQEENFSLNVM

-1505 TYRFG
+1505 IYRFG
-1510 LYDDP
+1510 LYDDK
-1515 NKLEKPLQPPKTIT
+1515 NTQLQPIKTIT
-1529 YSANDNPD
+1529 YSANDTPD

-1583 ETKNTDT
+1583 ETQNTDT
-1590 SSAQNGETIV
+1590 SSARNGETIV

-1613 GSVGT
+1613 GSMGT

>member
-1 MIVQEYLRRL
+1 
-11 LKDKARLRKWK
+11 
-22 RIMIALSC
+22 MIALSC

-45 TLTCDKEEHTHT
+45 TMTCDKEEHTHT

-67 ICEKEEHTHTDD
+67 ICEKEEHTHNED
-79 CNKQEEVN
+79 CIKQEEVN

-97 ETQNKDEQVSQESEE
+97 ETQNDEQVSQESEE
-112 ETTTTTETTTET
+112 ETTTTTTTETTTET

-131 SLDANKDKIK
+131 SSDANKDKLK
-141 SIDVYYKDASD
+141 SIVIYYKDEYG
-152 KWQSLNSGTADPNS
+152 KWKNLDSENLDSGNGNPNS
-166 TELYLKVEFY
+166 TELYLKVEFDKINTK
-176 EIDTEVLLEQH
+176 EFLEKH
-187 DGILVYSLPD
+187 NGILVYSLPD

-208 NLLAGE
+208 TLLAGDK
-214 RNIGT
+214 NIGT
-219 IEIENNQVKITL
+219 IEIEKNKVKFTL
-231 KKDYLNELVTN
+231 DQTYLKGLVDKG
-242 SSNQLDGSFYVKGQI
+242 SNQLNGSFYVKGQI
-257 DLTEINKNNGQATLV
+257 DLTKINQNNGEAKLV
-272 VGKKTVTLDY
+272 VGNKTVILDY
-282 GPDCIEEFGSVTID
+282 GPDCIEEFGNVTID

-347 ETTLT
+347 ETELNST
-352 SEDNRK
+352 DNK
-358 DPCDPFETIEKS
+358 QDPFETIEKS

-381 NIPDSNQTNITNPY
+381 KIPDSNTKIPTSGEPNITNPC

-554 EFKEWNENDNFRSF
+554 KFKEWNDEDNFRSF

-577 INLSPGD
+577 INLSPGK

-595 PEAFAKLHTDSINAF
+595 PEAFAKLHTDSIHAF
-610 NRFIAHADNVDKQS
+610 NRFIAHADNVNKRDD
-624 KFTGGFEAWNSISNI
+624 FAGGFEAWNSIANI
-639 KTYEWNGKQVEHT
+639 KTYEWNGKQVEQT
-652 ATTSSKI
+652 ATTSSQKV
-659 ETMSGDR
+659 TMSGDR

-679 SDTSFTIPEG
+679 SNTTFTIPEG

-710 MTDTLTSK
+710 MTDTLTSN

-743 EASQNYKLQSTYNVV
+743 EASQNYKLQPTYNVV
-758 ETKWVKIDDQNSF
+758 ETKWVNINDQNSF
-771 SLKPSELGWTD
+771 SLKPSDLGWTD
-782 KNYYAYRF
+782 KNYAYRF

-820 TGEFTFNKEDVSK
+820 TGEFTFNKEDVSR

-840 GNLNLKANKQSWYY
+840 GNLNLKVNKQSWYY
-854 KEPNTDSNTWANG
+854 KEPDSNTWANG

-895 ITPSNLRQG
+895 ITQSNLQEG

-925 IEDLKNKSGLTPIN
+925 IEDLKNKSGLTSI
-939 DKFISQLNGTNE
+939 DGKFTSQLNGTNE

-994 YIKEDGEYVSEIPAE
+994 YIKEDGEYVSPMDAE

-1024 VFKYDGTKVTTLQI
+1024 VFKYDGTVTTLKI
-1038 GADKKGN
+1038 GADKKDN
-1045 GDADPSKIDTNLL
+1045 GDADPSKIDTKLL
-1058 NKSLNKSHGVF
+1058 DNSKGVF

-1108 EYDASKVT
+1108 EHDASQVK

-1131 NDSTNDNGNSE
+1131 NYSTNDNGNSE
-1142 HTIYYVNIDRKQT
+1142 HTIYYVNTDRKQT

-1241 INTNQL
+1241 INTNHL
-1247 GQTLPTNDNGG
+1247 GQTLPANDNGG
-1258 LTLVDRLGDNLRL
+1258 LTLVDKLGDNLRL
-1271 DITSVKVYKNNNEE
+1271 DMTSVKVYKNNNVEL
-1285 VTGCV
+1285 TDC
-1290 IAYQDKTLEISNIP
+1290 IKSYQNNTLEISRIP

-1312 YTVTVNMKPGDP
+1312 YTVTVNMKPGDA

-1334 GYSENGGDTVL
+1334 GYSENGGDTVQ

-1350 SVSGTIGAS
+1350 SVSGIIQTS

-1374 DKVLKGATF
+1374 DTVLRGATF
-1383 QIEKCTFDEYGKMAT
+1383 KIEKCTFDESGNMTT
-1398 SDKMDL
+1398 SDISTE
-1404 TTGDD
+1404 TTNENGII
-1409 GTIAQNLQYDTLY
+1409 TEQLQYDTLY
-1422 KITETKAPD
+1422 RITETQAPY
-1431 GYVLNKE
+1431 GYVLDDK
-1438 PIYIFD
+1438 PIYILD
-1444 VYKAKDSDVD
+1444 VKDKDNYVNTVKQKIKDGELNILYK
-1454 TITQYLKTEDL
+1454 Q
-1465 RVSYQEENFSLGVT
+1465 ENFDLDVM

-1493 DAAGKSTKPVSG
+1493 DAAGKSTEPVSG

-1510 LYDDP
+1510 LYDDKK
-1515 NKLEKPLQPPKTIT
+1515 KLDEKAIIYDAGDTQ
-1529 YSANDNPD
+1529 D
-1537 KSVKFENLELDKTY
+1537 KSVKFVNLDLDKTY

-1572 NTMNYQVVYKN
+1572 NTMNYQVVYEKN
-1583 ETKNTDT
+1583 GITLSGEKN
-1590 SSAQNGETIV
+1590 SETIV

-1613 GSVGT
+1613 GSMGT

-1632 LICLSNINKNNRK
+1632 LICLSNINKNKRK

>member
-1 MIVQEYLRRL
+1 
-11 LKDKARLRKWK
+11 
-22 RIMIALSC
+22 MIALSC

-97 ETQNKDEQVSQESEE
+97 ETQNNDEQVSQESEE
-112 ETTTTTETTTET
+112 ESTTTTETTTET

-131 SLDANKDKIK
+131 SSEANKGKIK
-141 SIDVYYKDASD
+141 SVDVYYKDAND
-152 KWQSLNSGTADPNS
+152 KWQSLNEGNADPNS
-166 TELYLKVEFY
+166 TELYLKVEFDKINTK
-176 EIDTEVLLEQH
+176 EFLEKH
-187 DGILVYSLPD
+187 NGTLVYNLPD

-208 NLLAGE
+208 TLLAGDK
-214 RNIGT
+214 NIGT
-219 IEIENNQVKITL
+219 IEIEKNKVKFTLNQTYL
-231 KKDYLNELVTN
+231 KGLVDKG
-242 SSNQLDGSFYVKGQI
+242 SNQLNGSFYVKGQI
-257 DLTEINKNNGQATLV
+257 DLTKINNTDGKATLT
-272 VGKKTVTLDY
+272 VGNKTVTLDY

-296 KQIPNVDK
+296 KQIPNVEK

-347 ETTLT
+347 ETELNST
-352 SEDNRK
+352 DNK
-358 DPCDPFETIEKS
+358 QDPFETIEKS

-381 NIPDSNQTNITNPY
+381 KIPDSNTKIPTSGEPNITNPC
-395 IVWNIGNM
+395 IVSNIGNM

-486 SIHEATSNYTIKN
+486 SIHEDTSNYTIKN

-554 EFKEWNENDNFRSF
+554 KFKEWNDEDNFRSF

-577 INLSPGD
+577 INLSPGE

-595 PEAFAKLHTDSINAF
+595 PEAFAKLHTDSIHAF
-610 NRFIAHADNVDKQS
+610 NRFIAHADNVNKRDD
-624 KFTGGFEAWNSISNI
+624 FAGGFEAWNSISNI
-639 KTYEWNGKQVEHT
+639 KTYEWNGKQVEQT
-652 ATTSSKI
+652 ATTSSQKV
-659 ETMSGDR
+659 TMSGDR
-666 FIYENKAIQKDST
+666 FIYENENNKITDDST
-679 SDTSFTIPEG
+679 LNTSFTIPEG

-771 SLKPSELGWTD
+771 SLKPSELGWTN
-782 KNYYAYRF
+782 KNYAYRF
-790 TYYAKPDNLDTFTE
+790 TYYARPDDLSTFTE

-820 TGEFTFNKEDVSK
+820 DGTITTFDKEDVSR

-840 GNLNLKANKQSWYY
+840 GNLNLTANKQSWYY
-854 KEPNTDSNTWANG
+854 KEPDSNTWTNG

-895 ITPSNLRQG
+895 ITPSNLREG

-911 GTLPEGKNISDYKD
+911 GTLKEGKNISDYKD
-925 IEDLKNKSGLTPIN
+925 IEDLKNKSGLTSI
-939 DKFISQLNGTNE
+939 DGKFTSQLNGTNE
-951 LLLTAKDDIQLG
+951 LLLTANDDIQLG

-1038 GADKKGN
+1038 GADKKNN

-1058 NKSLNKSHGVF
+1058 EKSRGVF

-1076 NYDGQLSGD
+1076 NYDGQLSGA
-1085 YDVIDDIPDGMEFSY
+1085 YDVIDDIPDGMEFTY

-1108 EYDASKVT
+1108 DASKVT
-1116 SKTIDNPGSGWEFRE
+1116 SKTIENLDSNAWEQKY

-1142 HTIYYVNIDRKQT
+1142 HTIYYVSKDKKQT
-1155 KIRLGEFVSKS
+1155 MIRLGEFVSKS

-1202 KNGKDIATSSSQV
+1202 KDGKDIATSSSKV
-1215 PVKLNKTDK
+1215 PVQLNETDK
-1224 NIVKEIAKKNGQ
+1224 NIDKKLAKE
-1236 KLEFE
+1236 
-1241 INTNQL
+1241 
-1247 GQTLPTNDNGG
+1247 
-1258 LTLVDRLGDNLRL
+1258 
-1271 DITSVKVYKNNNEE
+1271 
-1285 VTGCV
+1285 
-1290 IAYQDKTLEISNIP
+1290 
-1304 NDVPIKIR
+1304 
-1312 YTVTVNMKPGDP
+1312 
-1324 VNIANTAYWK
+1324 
-1334 GYSENGGDTVL
+1334 
-1345 ESYSY
+1345 
-1350 SVSGTIGAS
+1350 
-1359 SVVNFKLTKLDQNNL
+1359 
-1374 DKVLKGATF
+1374 
-1383 QIEKCTFDEYGKMAT
+1383 
-1398 SDKMDL
+1398 
-1404 TTGDD
+1404 
-1409 GTIAQNLQYDTLY
+1409 
-1422 KITETKAPD
+1422 
-1431 GYVLNKE
+1431 
-1438 PIYIFD
+1438 
-1444 VYKAKDSDVD
+1444 
-1454 TITQYLKTEDL
+1454 
-1465 RVSYQEENFSLGVT
+1465 
-1479 NHKGEITVVKKFIN
+1479 
-1493 DAAGKSTKPVSG
+1493 
-1505 TYRFG
+1505 
-1510 LYDDP
+1510 
-1515 NKLEKPLQPPKTIT
+1515 
-1529 YSANDNPD
+1529 
-1537 KSVKFENLELDKTY
+1537 
-1551 YVYELDDKD
+1551 
-1560 QPITDTSKEVTI
+1560 
-1572 NTMNYQVVYKN
+1572 
-1583 ETKNTDT
+1583 
-1590 SSAQNGETIV
+1590 
-1600 VTNKSRTKILPST
+1600 
-1613 GSVGT
+1613 
-1618 LIYRLLGATLVVAS
+1618 
-1632 LICLSNINKNNRK
+1632 
-1645 EKRRKR
+1645 

>member
-1 MIVQEYLRRL
+1 MQEYLRRL

-45 TLTCDKEEHTHT
+45 TLACDKEEHTHT

-97 ETQNKDEQVSQESEE
+97 ETQNDDEQVSQESEE
-112 ETTTTTETTTET
+112 ETTTTTTTETTTE
-124 TKQPFDL
+124 PFDL
-131 SLDANKDKIK
+131 SSEANKDKIT
-141 SIDVYYKDASD
+141 SIVMYFKDENGTWNNLEDGNASP
-152 KWQSLNSGTADPNS
+152 SS
-166 TELYLKVEFY
+166 TELYLKVEFDKINTK
-176 EIDTEVLLEQH
+176 ELLEQH
-187 DGILVYSLPD
+187 NGILVYSLPG

-257 DLTEINKNNGQATLV
+257 DLTEINKSDGKATLT
-272 VGKKTVTLDY
+272 VGKKTVILDY
-282 GPDCIEEFGSVTID
+282 GKECIEKFGSVTID
-296 KQIPNVDK
+296 KQISNVDK
-304 KDNSLTYTVTVTA
+304 VNNYLTYTVTVTA

-326 VVDKFTSNSNLVSY
+326 VVDKFTSNANLVSY
-340 LGNISST
+340 AGNISST

-352 SEDNRK
+352 SNDNK
-358 DPCDPFETIEKS
+358 KDPFEMPIEA
-370 SSQSHGKIYKA
+370 SHGKIYKA
-381 NIPDSNQTNITNPY
+381 DIPDATTKIPKPGASEIKNPC

-403 EPNEI
+403 GPNES
-408 RTLTYYVKL
+408 RMLTYYVKL
-417 KDKES
+417 NDKES
-422 LNGNTINNSA
+422 LKDKPIDNSA

-444 KGIGTAKFTP
+444 KGSEKASFTP
-454 KIDYSNQFTK
+454 TIVYSSFEK
-464 TVDGNITRNKDGSYT
+464 YVDGTIKRNSDGSYT
-479 IPFKSYI
+479 IPFKSLI
-486 SIHEATSNYTIKN
+486 SIKKDESNYTIKN
-499 LQFYDYLKHDL
+499 LQFYDYLKHNM
-510 NTEIN
+510 NTEI
-515 DDLLQYIHFNKSSF
+515 DADLLQYIHFDRNSF
-529 KLYKNNDNNPV
+529 KLYMNNNNEPV
-540 DASQYNI
+540 DSSQYNI
-547 KWSTDNT
+547 KWSTKTDNT
-554 EFKEWNENDNFRSF
+554 GFQEWDDKVNFRSF
-568 VLSGNEDTP
+568 VLSGNKDNP
-577 INLSPGD
+577 INLSPGE
-584 SCYITYSVTVK
+584 SCYITYNVIVK
-595 PEAFAKLHTDSINAF
+595 PEAFAQMHTDTLHTF
-610 NRFIAHADNVDKQS
+610 NRFIAHADNVDKRDD
-624 KFTGGFEAWNSISNI
+624 FAGGFEAWNSIANI
-639 KTYEWNGKQVEHT
+639 KTYEWNAKQVEKI
-652 ATTSSKI
+652 ATTTPKT

-666 FIYENKAIQKDST
+666 FIYENNAIQKDST
-679 SDTSFTIPEG
+679 SNTSFTIPEG

-695 ETNKTLNDFNVNEVK
+695 ETNKTLNDFNVNEVT

-725 MKVDALE
+725 MKVEALE
-732 AEVNSQKLQWD
+732 ADSISRDLNKGTNDTYTLNS
-743 EASQNYKLQSTYNVV
+743 NYTTVD
-758 ETKWVKIDDQNSF
+758 TKWIKIDDQQSF
-771 SLKPSELGWTD
+771 SLKPSALGWTD
-782 KNYYAYRF
+782 KNYAYRF
-790 TYYAKPDNLDTFTE
+790 TYYAKPDNLDAFTE

-820 TGEFTFNKEDVSK
+820 DGTFTFNKEDVSK

-840 GNLNLKANKQSWYY
+840 GNLNLNANKQSWYY
-854 KEPNTDSNTWANG
+854 KEPNTDSNTWTNG

-874 IGGTQINKD
+874 IGGSQINKD

-895 ITPSNLRQG
+895 ITNSILREG

-911 GTLPEGKNISDYKD
+911 GKLLEGKNISDYKD
-925 IEDLKNKSGLTPIN
+925 IEDLKNNSGLTPIN

-984 RDTKTYKNSI
+984 RDTKTFKNSI
-994 YIKEDGEYVSEIPAE
+994 SIEEDGEYVSEIPAE

-1038 GADKKGN
+1038 GADKKNN
-1045 GDADPSKIDTNLL
+1045 GDADPNKIDTNLL
-1058 NKSLNKSHGVF
+1058 DKSRGVF

-1108 EYDASKVT
+1108 EDAASKVT

-1142 HTIYYVNIDRKQT
+1142 HTIYYVNTDRKQT

-1172 VDVQVVCRITDPQVL
+1172 VDVQVVCRVTDPQVL
-1187 LGAQPSDFINKVTLQ
+1187 LGAQSSDFTNKVTLQ
-1202 KNGKDIATSSSQV
+1202 KNGKDIATSSSKV
-1215 PVKLNKTDK
+1215 PVQLDDTDK
-1224 NIVKEIAKKNGQ
+1224 NIDKKLVNKNGQ

-1247 GQTLPTNDNGG
+1247 GQTLPTNDNGE
-1258 LTLVDRLGDNLRL
+1258 LTLVDKLGDNLKL
-1271 DITSVKVYKNNNEE
+1271 DTTSVKVFNSNNEE
-1285 VTGCV
+1285 LTNCKKS
-1290 IAYQDKTLEISNIP
+1290 YQNNILEIKIP
-1304 NDVPIKIR
+1304 NNIPIKIT
-1312 YTVTVNMKPGDP
+1312 YTATVNAKPGDS

-1334 GYSENGGDTVL
+1334 GYSENGGKTVKK
-1345 ESYSY
+1345 SYSY
-1350 SVSGTIGAS
+1350 NVSGTIGAS
-1359 SVVNFKLTKLDQNNL
+1359 SVVNFKLTKQDENDI
-1374 DKVLKGATF
+1374 DKVLNGATF
-1383 QIEKCTFDEYGKMAT
+1383 KIEKCTFDEYGKMTT
-1398 SDKMDL
+1398 SDISTA
-1404 TTGDD
+1404 TTDENGNI
-1409 GTIAQNLQYDTLY
+1409 TKNLEYNTLY
-1422 KITETKAPD
+1422 KITEIQAPN
-1431 GYVLNKE
+1431 GYVLDDE
-1438 PIYIFD
+1438 PIYILD
-1444 VYKAKDSDVD
+1444 VTKDNESYVD
-1454 TITQYLKTEDL
+1454 TVKQYLKNIDL
-1465 RVSYQEENFSLGVT
+1465 EVSYQEENFNLQVR

-1505 TYRFG
+1505 IYRFG
-1510 LYDDP
+1510 LYDDK
-1515 NKLEKPLQPPKTIT
+1515 NTQLQPIKTIT
-1529 YSANDNPD
+1529 YSANDTPD

-1583 ETKNTDT
+1583 ETQNTDT
-1590 SSAQNGETIV
+1590 SSARNGETIV

-1613 GSVGT
+1613 GSMGT

>member
-11 LKDKARLRKWK
+11 LKDKARLKKWK
-22 RIMIALSC
+22 KIMIALSC

-45 TLTCDKEEHTHT
+45 TLACDKEEHTHT

-67 ICEKEEHTHTDD
+67 ICEKEEYTHNED
-79 CNKQEEVN
+79 CNKQEEAN

-112 ETTTTTETTTET
+112 ETTTTETTTET

-131 SLDANKDKIK
+131 SSEANKDKIT
-141 SIDVYYKDASD
+141 SIVMYFKDENGTWNNLEDGNASP
-152 KWQSLNSGTADPNS
+152 SS
-166 TELYLKVEFY
+166 TELYLKVEFDKINTK
-176 EIDTEVLLEQH
+176 ELLEQH
-187 DGILVYSLPD
+187 NGTLVYNLPD

-231 KKDYLNELVTN
+231 KEDYLNELVTN

-257 DLTEINKNNGQATLV
+257 DLTEINKSDGKATLT
-272 VGKKTVTLDY
+272 VGKKTVILDY
-282 GPDCIEEFGSVTID
+282 GKECVEKFGSVTID
-296 KQIPNVDK
+296 KQISNVDK
-304 KDNSLTYTVTVTA
+304 VNNYLTYTVTVTA

-326 VVDKFTSNSNLVSY
+326 VVDKFTSNANLVSY
-340 LGNISST
+340 AGNISST

-352 SEDNRK
+352 SNDNK
-358 DPCDPFETIEKS
+358 KDPFEMPIEA
-370 SSQSHGKIYKA
+370 SHGKIYKA
-381 NIPDSNQTNITNPY
+381 DIPDATTKIPKPGASEIKNPC

-403 EPNEI
+403 GPNES
-408 RTLTYYVKL
+408 RMLTYYVKL
-417 KDKES
+417 NDKES
-422 LNGNTINNSA
+422 LKDKPIDNSA

-444 KGIGTAKFTP
+444 KGSEKASFTP
-454 KIDYSNQFTK
+454 TIVYSSFEK
-464 TVDGNITRNKDGSYT
+464 YVDGTIKRNSDGSYT
-479 IPFKSYI
+479 IPFKSLI
-486 SIHEATSNYTIKN
+486 SIKKDESNYTIKN
-499 LQFYDYLKHDL
+499 LQFYDYLKHNM
-510 NTEIN
+510 NTEI
-515 DDLLQYIHFNKSSF
+515 DADLLQYIHFDRNSF
-529 KLYKNNDNNPV
+529 KLYMNNNNEPV
-540 DASQYNI
+540 DSSQYNI
-547 KWSTDNT
+547 KWSTKTDNT
-554 EFKEWNENDNFRSF
+554 GFQEWDDKVNFRSF
-568 VLSGNEDTP
+568 VLSGNKDNP
-577 INLSPGD
+577 INLSPGE
-584 SCYITYSVTVK
+584 SCYITYNVIVK
-595 PEAFAKLHTDSINAF
+595 PEAFAQMHTDTLHTF
-610 NRFIAHADNVDKQS
+610 NRFIAHADNVDKRDD
-624 KFTGGFEAWNSISNI
+624 FAGGFEAWNSIANI
-639 KTYEWNGKQVEHT
+639 KTYEWNAKQVEKI
-652 ATTSSKI
+652 ATTTPKT

-666 FIYENKAIQKDST
+666 FIYENNAIQKDST
-679 SDTSFTIPEG
+679 SNTSFTIPEG

-695 ETNKTLNDFNVNEVK
+695 ETNKTLNDFNVNEVT

-725 MKVDALE
+725 MKVEALE
-732 AEVNSQKLQWD
+732 ADSISRDLNKGTNDTYTLNS
-743 EASQNYKLQSTYNVV
+743 NYTTVD
-758 ETKWVKIDDQNSF
+758 TKWIKIDDQQSF
-771 SLKPSELGWTD
+771 SLKPSALGWTD
-782 KNYYAYRF
+782 KNYAYRF
-790 TYYAKPDNLDTFTE
+790 TYYAKPDNLDAFTE

-820 TGEFTFNKEDVSK
+820 DGTFTFNKEDVSK

-840 GNLNLKANKQSWYY
+840 GNLNLNANKQSWYY
-854 KEPNTDSNTWANG
+854 KEPNTDSNTWTNG

-874 IGGTQINKD
+874 IGGSQINKD

-895 ITPSNLRQG
+895 ITNSILREG

-911 GTLPEGKNISDYKD
+911 GKLLEGKNISDYKD
-925 IEDLKNKSGLTPIN
+925 IEDLKNNSGLTPIN

-984 RDTKTYKNSI
+984 RDTKTFKNSI
-994 YIKEDGEYVSEIPAE
+994 SIEEDGEYVSEIPAE

-1038 GADKKGN
+1038 GADKKNN
-1045 GDADPSKIDTNLL
+1045 GDADPNKIDTNLL
-1058 NKSLNKSHGVF
+1058 NKSRGVF

-1108 EYDASKVT
+1108 EDAASKVT

-1142 HTIYYVNIDRKQT
+1142 HTIYYVNTDRKQT

-1172 VDVQVVCRITDPQVL
+1172 VDVQVVCRVTDPQVL
-1187 LGAQPSDFINKVTLQ
+1187 LGAQSSDFTNKVTLQ
-1202 KNGKDIATSSSQV
+1202 KNGKDIATSSSKV
-1215 PVKLNKTDK
+1215 PVQLDDTDK
-1224 NIVKEIAKKNGQ
+1224 NIDKKLVNKNGQ

-1247 GQTLPTNDNGG
+1247 GQTLPTNDNGE
-1258 LTLVDRLGDNLRL
+1258 LTLVDKLGDNLKL
-1271 DITSVKVYKNNNEE
+1271 DTTSVKVFNSNNEE
-1285 VTGCV
+1285 LTNCKKS
-1290 IAYQDKTLEISNIP
+1290 YQNNILEIKIP
-1304 NDVPIKIR
+1304 NNIPIKIT
-1312 YTVTVNMKPGDP
+1312 YTATVNAKPGDS

-1334 GYSENGGDTVL
+1334 GYSENGGKTVKK
-1345 ESYSY
+1345 SYSY
-1350 SVSGTIGAS
+1350 NVSGTIGAS
-1359 SVVNFKLTKLDQNNL
+1359 SVVNFKLTKQDENDI
-1374 DKVLKGATF
+1374 DKVLNGATF
-1383 QIEKCTFDEYGKMAT
+1383 KIEKCTFDEYGKMTT
-1398 SDKMDL
+1398 SDISTA
-1404 TTGDD
+1404 TTDENGNI
-1409 GTIAQNLQYDTLY
+1409 TKNLEYNTLY
-1422 KITETKAPD
+1422 KITEIQAPN
-1431 GYVLNKE
+1431 GYVLDDE
-1438 PIYIFD
+1438 PIYILD
-1444 VYKAKDSDVD
+1444 VTKDNESYVD
-1454 TITQYLKTEDL
+1454 TVKQYLKNIDL
-1465 RVSYQEENFSLGVT
+1465 EVSYQEENFNLQVR

-1505 TYRFG
+1505 IYRFG
-1510 LYDDP
+1510 LYDDK
-1515 NKLEKPLQPPKTIT
+1515 NTQLQPIKTIT
-1529 YSANDNPD
+1529 YSANDTPD

-1583 ETKNTDT
+1583 ETQNTDT
-1590 SSAQNGETIV
+1590 SSARNGETIV

-1613 GSVGT
+1613 GSMGT

>member
-1 MIVQEYLRRL
+1 MQEYLRRL

-45 TLTCDKEEHTHT
+45 TMTCDKEEHTHT

-67 ICEKEEHTHTDD
+67 ICEKEEHTHNED
-79 CNKQEEVN
+79 CYKQEEVN

-97 ETQNKDEQVSQESEE
+97 ETQNNDEQVSQESEE
-112 ETTTTTETTTET
+112 ETTTTTTETTTE
-124 TKQPFDL
+124 PFDL
-131 SLDANKDKIK
+131 SSDANKEKIK
-141 SIDVYYKDASD
+141 SVDVYYKDAND
-152 KWQSLNSGTADPNS
+152 KWQSLNEGNADPNS
-166 TELYLKVEFY
+166 TELYLKVDFDK
-176 EIDTEVLLEQH
+176 IDTKNLLEQH
-187 DGILVYSLPD
+187 NGILVYSLPK

-219 IEIENNQVKITL
+219 IEIENNQAKITL

-257 DLTEINKNNGQATLV
+257 DLTEINKNNGKATLV
-272 VGKKTVTLDY
+272 VGKKTVILDY
-282 GPDCIEEFGSVTID
+282 GKECIEKFGSVTID
-296 KQIPNVDK
+296 KQISNVDK
-304 KDNSLTYTVTVTA
+304 VNNYLTYTVTVTA

-326 VVDKFTSNSNLVSY
+326 VVDKFTSNANLVSY
-340 LGNISST
+340 AGNISST

-352 SEDNRK
+352 SNDNK
-358 DPCDPFETIEKS
+358 KDPFEMPIEA
-370 SSQSHGKIYKA
+370 SHGKIYKA
-381 NIPDSNQTNITNPY
+381 EIPDATTKIPDAGVSDITNPC

-403 EPNEI
+403 GPNES
-408 RTLTYYVKL
+408 RMLTYYVKL
-417 KDKES
+417 NDKES
-422 LNGNTINNSA
+422 LKDKPIDNSA

-444 KGIGTAKFTP
+444 KGSEKASFTP
-454 KIDYSNQFTK
+454 TIVYSSFEK
-464 TVDGNITRNKDGSYT
+464 YVDGTIKRNSDGSYT
-479 IPFKSYI
+479 IPFKSLI
-486 SIHEATSNYTIKN
+486 SIKKDESNYTIKN
-499 LQFYDYLKHDL
+499 LQFYDYLKHNM
-510 NTEIN
+510 NTEI
-515 DDLLQYIHFNKSSF
+515 DADLLQYIHFDRNSF
-529 KLYKNNDNNPV
+529 KLYMNNNEPV
-540 DASQYNI
+540 DSSQYNI
-547 KWSTDNT
+547 KWSTKTDNT
-554 EFKEWNENDNFRSF
+554 GFQEWDDKVNFRSF
-568 VLSGNEDTP
+568 VLSGNKDNP
-577 INLSPGD
+577 INLSPGE
-584 SCYITYSVTVK
+584 SCYITYNVIVK
-595 PEAFAKLHTDSINAF
+595 PEAFAQMHTDTLHTF
-610 NRFIAHADNVDKQS
+610 NRFIAHADNVDKRDD
-624 KFTGGFEAWNSISNI
+624 FAGGFEAWNSIANI
-639 KTYEWNGKQVEHT
+639 KTYEWNGKQVDQN
-652 ATTSSKI
+652 ATTSSLT
-659 ETMSGDR
+659 ETMTEDR
-666 FIYENKAIQKDST
+666 FIYGNKGIEKDST
-679 SDTSFTIPEG
+679 SNTSFTIPEG

-695 ETNKTLNDFNVNEVK
+695 ETNKTLNDFNVNEVT
-710 MTDTLTSK
+710 MTDTLTSN

-725 MKVDALE
+725 MKVEALE
-732 AEVNSQKLQWD
+732 AESISSDLNKEKNDTYTLNSH
-743 EASQNYKLQSTYNVV
+743 YKPVD
-758 ETKWVKIDDQNSF
+758 TKWVKINGQQSF
-771 SLKPSELGWTD
+771 SLKPSDLGWTD
-782 KNYYAYRF
+782 KNYAYRF
-790 TYYAKPDNLDTFTE
+790 TYYARPDDLSTFTE

-820 TGEFTFNKEDVSK
+820 TGEFKFKQEDVSK

-840 GNLNLKANKQSWYY
+840 GNLNLTANKQSWYY
-854 KEPNTDSNTWANG
+854 KEPNKDSNTWTNG

-874 IGGTQINKD
+874 IGGAQINKG
-883 MVFRDLIKTGDG
+883 MVFRDLKKTGDG
-895 ITPSNLRQG
+895 ITESILREG

-925 IEDLKNKSGLTPIN
+925 IEDLKNNSGLTPI
-939 DKFISQLNGTNE
+939 DGKFTSQLNGTNE
-951 LLLTAKDDIQLG
+951 LLLTANDDIQLG

-994 YIKEDGEYVSEIPAE
+994 YIKEDGEYVSEIVAE
-1009 KTLYTSPKILKELGQ
+1009 KTLYTSPKVLKELGQ

-1045 GDADPSKIDTNLL
+1045 GDADPSKIDTELL
-1058 NKSLNKSHGVF
+1058 KKSLNKSRGVF

-1108 EYDASKVT
+1108 EYDASQVK

-1131 NDSTNDNGNSE
+1131 NNSTNDNGNSE
-1142 HTIYYVNIDRKQT
+1142 HTIYYVSKDKKQT
-1155 KIRLGEFVSKS
+1155 MIRLGEFVSKS

-1202 KNGKDIATSSSQV
+1202 KNGKDIATSSSKV
-1215 PVKLNKTDK
+1215 PVQLDDTDK
-1224 NIVKEIAKKNGQ
+1224 NINKELAKKNGQ

-1247 GQTLPTNDNGG
+1247 GQTLPTNDNGE
-1258 LTLVDRLGDNLRL
+1258 LTLVDRLGDNLKL
-1271 DITSVKVYKNNNEE
+1271 DTTSVKVFNSNNEE
-1285 VTGCV
+1285 LTNCKKS
-1290 IAYQDKTLEISNIP
+1290 YQNNILEIKIP
-1304 NDVPIKIR
+1304 NNIPIKIT
-1312 YTVTVNMKPGDP
+1312 YTATVNAKPGDS

-1334 GYSENGGDTVL
+1334 GYSENGGETVQ
-1345 ESYSY
+1345 ERCSYN
-1350 SVSGTIGAS
+1350 VSGTIGAS
-1359 SVVNFKLTKLDQNNL
+1359 SVVNFKLTKQDENDI
-1374 DKVLKGATF
+1374 DKVLNGATF
-1383 QIEKCTFDEYGKMAT
+1383 KIDKCTIEANGDITT
-1398 SDKMDL
+1398 SDISTV
-1404 TTGDD
+1404 TTDAD
-1409 GTIAQNLQYDTLY
+1409 GTITQNLQYDTLY

-1444 VYKAKDSDVD
+1444 VNKAKDSDVD

-1465 RVSYQEENFSLGVT
+1465 RVRYQEENFSIGVT

-1493 DAAGKSTKPVSG
+1493 DAAGKSIKPVSG

-1510 LYDDP
+1510 LYDDQ
-1515 NKLEKPLQPPKTIT
+1515 NKWLQTQPIT
-1529 YSANDNPD
+1529 YNAGDTQD
-1537 KSVKFENLELDKTY
+1537 KSVKFENLDLDKTY

-1572 NTMNYQVVYKN
+1572 NTMNYQVVYENNGTAK
-1583 ETKNTDT
+1583 
-1590 SSAQNGETIV
+1590 SSAKNGDTVI

-1613 GSVGT
+1613 GSMGT

-1632 LICLSNINKNNRK
+1632 LICLSNIKK
-1645 EKRRKR
+1645 TVEKKKGERDETN

>member
-1 MIVQEYLRRL
+1 MQEYLRRL
-11 LKDKARLRKWK
+11 LKDKAHLRKWK

-45 TLTCDKEEHTHT
+45 TFACDKEEHTHT

-97 ETQNKDEQVSQESEE
+97 ETQNKDEQEAQVSEE
-112 ETTTTTETTTET
+112 ETTTTTTET

-131 SLDANKDKIK
+131 SSEANKDKIT
-141 SIDVYYKDASD
+141 SVFMYYKDADD
-152 KWQSLNSGTADPNS
+152 KWQNLDKGDAKPNS
-166 TELYLKVEFY
+166 TELYLKVEFDK
-176 EIDTEVLLEQH
+176 INTKNLLEQH
-187 DGILVYSLPD
+187 NGILLYSLPD

-208 NLLAGE
+208 TLLAGDK
-214 RNIGT
+214 NIGT
-219 IEIENNQVKITL
+219 IEIEKNKVKFTL
-231 KKDYLNELVTN
+231 DQTYLKGLVDKG
-242 SSNQLDGSFYVKGQI
+242 SNQLNGSFYVKGQI
-257 DLTEINKNNGQATLV
+257 DLTKINNTDGKATLT
-272 VGKKTVTLDY
+272 VGNKTVTLDY
-282 GPDCIEEFGSVTID
+282 GPDCIEKFGSVKID

-347 ETTLT
+347 ETELNST
-352 SEDNRK
+352 DNK
-358 DPCDPFETIEKS
+358 QDPFETIEKS

-381 NIPDSNQTNITNPY
+381 KIPDSNTKIPASGEPNITNPC

-422 LNGNTINNSA
+422 LNGNTIKNSA

-444 KGIGTAKFTP
+444 KGTGNAKFTP

-515 DDLLQYIHFNKSSF
+515 DNLLQYIHFDKSTF
-529 KLYKNNDNNPV
+529 KLYKNNSVV
-540 DASQYNI
+540 DSAKYNI

-554 EFKEWNENDNFRSF
+554 EFKEWNDKDNFRSF

-577 INLSPGD
+577 INLSPGE
-584 SCYITYSVTVK
+584 SCYITYNVTVK

-610 NRFIAHADNVDKQS
+610 NRFIAHADNVDEQS
-624 KFTGGFEAWNSISNI
+624 KFAGGFEAWNSISNI
-639 KTYEWNGKQVEHT
+639 KTYEWNGKHVEKT
-652 ATTSSKI
+652 ATTSSKT

-679 SDTSFTIPEG
+679 SNTSFTIPEG

-695 ETNKTLNDFNVNEVK
+695 ETNKTLNDFNVNEVT

-725 MKVDALE
+725 MKVEALE
-732 AEVNSQKLQWD
+732 ADSISRDLNKGTNDTYTLNS
-743 EASQNYKLQSTYNVV
+743 NYTTVD
-758 ETKWVKIDDQNSF
+758 TKWIKIDDQQSF
-771 SLKPSELGWTD
+771 SLKPSALGWTD
-782 KNYYAYRF
+782 KNYAYRF
-790 TYYAKPDNLDTFTE
+790 TYYAKPDNLDAFTE

-820 TGEFTFNKEDVSK
+820 DGTFTFNNEDVSK

-840 GNLNLKANKQSWYY
+840 GNLNLTANKQSWYY
-854 KEPNTDSNTWANG
+854 KEPNMDSNTWTNG

-874 IGGTQINKD
+874 IGGTQINKG
-883 MVFRDLIKTGDG
+883 MIFRDLIKTGDG
-895 ITPSNLRQG
+895 ITESYLREG

-911 GTLPEGKNISDYKD
+911 GTLKGGKNISDYKD
-925 IEDLKNKSGLTPIN
+925 IEDLTKHSGLTPIN
-939 DKFISQLNGTNE
+939 DKFNSQLNGTNE

-984 RDTKTYKNSI
+984 RDTKTYKNSV

-1038 GADKKGN
+1038 GADKKNN

-1058 NKSLNKSHGVF
+1058 NKSRGVF

-1085 YDVIDDIPDGMEFSY
+1085 YDVIDDIPNGMEFSY

-1142 HTIYYVNIDRKQT
+1142 HTIYYVNTDRKQT

-1187 LGAQPSDFINKVTLQ
+1187 LGAQPSDFTNKVTLQ
-1202 KNGKDIATSSSQV
+1202 KNGKDIATSSSKV
-1215 PVKLNKTDK
+1215 PVQLDDTDK
-1224 NIVKEIAKKNGQ
+1224 NINKKLVNKNGQ
-1236 KLEFE
+1236 KLDFE

-1247 GQTLPTNDNGG
+1247 SQTLPTNDNGE
-1258 LTLVDRLGDNLRL
+1258 LTLVDKLGDNLKL
-1271 DITSVKVYKNNNEE
+1271 DTTSVKVFNSNNEE
-1285 VTGCV
+1285 LTDCKKS
-1290 IAYQDKTLEISNIP
+1290 YQNNILEIKIP
-1304 NDVPIKIR
+1304 NNIPIKIT
-1312 YTVTVNMKPGDP
+1312 YTATVNAKPGDS

-1334 GYSENGGDTVL
+1334 GYSEKGGKTVQQ
-1345 ESYSY
+1345 SYSY
-1350 SVSGTIGAS
+1350 NVSGTIGAS
-1359 SVVNFKLTKLDQNNL
+1359 SVVNFKLTKQDENDM
-1374 DKVLKGATF
+1374 DKVLSGATF
-1383 QIEKCTFDEYGKMAT
+1383 KIEKCTFDEYGKMAT

-1409 GTIAQNLQYDTLY
+1409 GTITQNLQYDTLY

-1431 GYVLNKE
+1431 GYVLDDE
-1438 PIYIFD
+1438 PIYILD
-1444 VYKAKDSDVD
+1444 VKKGNESYVD
-1454 TITQYLKTEDL
+1454 TVKQYLKNINLE
-1465 RVSYQEENFSLGVT
+1465 VSYQEENFSLGVT

-1505 TYRFG
+1505 IYRFG

-1515 NKLEKPLQPPKTIT
+1515 NKLDKPLQPPKTIT

-1572 NTMNYQVVYKN
+1572 NTMNYQVFYEKN
-1583 ETKNTDT
+1583 GTAT
-1590 SSAQNGETIV
+1590 SSAQNGDTVI

-1613 GSVGT
+1613 GSIGT

-1632 LICLSNINKNNRK
+1632 IICLSNINKNNRK

>member
-1 MIVQEYLRRL
+1 MQEYLRRL
-11 LKDKARLRKWK
+11 LKDKARLRRWK
-22 RIMIALSC
+22 RVMIALSC

-79 CNKQEEVN
+79 CYKQEEVN
-87 EQEEVVKDEP
+87 EQEEVVEDEP
-97 ETQNKDEQVSQESEE
+97 ETINNEQVSQESEE
-112 ETTTTTETTTET
+112 TTATTTTETTT
-124 TKQPFDL
+124 QPFDL
-131 SLDANKDKIK
+131 SSEANKDKIT
-141 SIDVYYKDASD
+141 SIVMYFKDENGTWNNLEDGNASP
-152 KWQSLNSGTADPNS
+152 SS
-166 TELYLKVEFY
+166 TELYLKVEFDK
-176 EIDTEVLLEQH
+176 IDTKNLLEQH
-187 DGILVYSLPD
+187 NGILVYSLPK

-219 IEIENNQVKITL
+219 IEIENNQAKITL

-257 DLTEINKNNGQATLV
+257 DLTKINNTDGKATLT
-272 VGKKTVTLDY
+272 VGNKTVTLDY
-282 GPDCIEEFGSVTID
+282 GPDCIEKFGSVD
-296 KQIPNVDK
+296 MKKEMSNVDK
-304 KDNSLTYTVTVTA
+304 VNNYLTYTVTVTA
-317 GKDGCKGLY
+317 GKDGCKDLY

-340 LGNISST
+340 LGNISTT
-347 ETTLT
+347 ETELNST
-352 SEDNRK
+352 DNK
-358 DPCDPFETIEKS
+358 QDPFETIEKS

-381 NIPDSNQTNITNPY
+381 KIPDSNTKIPASGEPNITNPC

-432 SLYSKGSTDTYD
+432 LLYSQSFTDTYD
-444 KGIGTAKFTP
+444 KGTGNADFTP
-454 KIDYSNQFTK
+454 KIDYDGLFKK
-464 TVDGNITRNKDGSYT
+464 TVDGNITRNADDGSYT
-479 IPFKSYI
+479 IPFKSSI
-486 SIHEATSNYTIKN
+486 SIKKDTSNYTIKN

-515 DDLLQYIHFNKSSF
+515 ADLLQYIHFDKSTF
-529 KLYKNNDNNPV
+529 KLYKNNSVV
-540 DASQYNI
+540 DSAKYNI

-554 EFKEWNENDNFRSF
+554 EFKEWNDKDNFRSF

-577 INLSPGD
+577 IYLSPGE
-584 SCYITYSVTVK
+584 SCYITYNVTVK

-610 NRFIAHADNVDKQS
+610 NRFIAHADNVDEQS
-624 KFTGGFEAWNSISNI
+624 KFAGGFEAWNSISNI
-639 KTYEWNGKQVEHT
+639 KTYEWNGKQVEKT
-652 ATTSSKI
+652 ATTSSKT

-666 FIYENKAIQKDST
+666 FIYENKEIQKDST
-679 SDTSFTIPEG
+679 PNTSFTIPEG

-695 ETNKTLNDFNVNEVK
+695 ETNKTLNDFNVNEVT

-725 MKVDALE
+725 MKVEALE
-732 AEVNSQKLQWD
+732 ADSISRDLNKGTNDTYTLNS
-743 EASQNYKLQSTYNVV
+743 NYTRVD
-758 ETKWVKIDDQNSF
+758 TKWVKINGQKTF

-782 KNYYAYRF
+782 KNYAYRF
-790 TYYAKPDNLDTFTE
+790 TYYARPDDLSTFTE

-820 TGEFTFNKEDVSK
+820 DGTFTFNKEDVSR

-840 GNLNLKANKQSWYY
+840 GNLNLNANKQSWYY
-854 KEPNTDSNTWANG
+854 KEPDSNTWTNG

-895 ITPSNLRQG
+895 ITPSTLQDG

-911 GTLPEGKNISDYKD
+911 GTLLEGKNISDYKD
-925 IEDLKNKSGLTPIN
+925 IEDLKNKSGLTPI
-939 DKFISQLNGTNE
+939 DGKFTSQLNGTNE
-951 LLLTAKDDIQLG
+951 LLLTANDDIQLG
-963 NEKVYMIIKSEPS
+963 DEKVYMIIKSEPS

-984 RDTKTYKNSI
+984 RDTKTFKNSI
-994 YIKEDGEYVSEIPAE
+994 SIEEDGEYVSEIVAE

-1038 GADKKGN
+1038 GADKKNN
-1045 GDADPSKIDTNLL
+1045 GDADPSKIDTKLL
-1058 NKSLNKSHGVF
+1058 ENSKDVFNSKGVF

-1085 YDVIDDIPDGMEFSY
+1085 YDVIDDIPNCMEFSY

-1108 EYDASKVT
+1108 EDEDAASKVT
-1116 SKTIDNPGSGWEFRE
+1116 SKTIDNPGSDWEFRE
-1131 NDSTNDNGNSE
+1131 NDSQNDNKKSE
-1142 HTIYYVNIDRKQT
+1142 HTIYYVSKDKKRT
-1155 KIRLGEFVSKS
+1155 MIRLGEFVSKS

-1172 VDVQVVCRITDPQVL
+1172 VDVQVVCRVTDPQVL
-1187 LGAQPSDFINKVTLQ
+1187 LGAQPNNFINKVTLQ
-1202 KNGKDIATSSSQV
+1202 KDGKDIATSSSKV
-1215 PVKLNKTDK
+1215 PVQLTKTDK
-1224 NIVKEIAKKNGQ
+1224 NIDKQLAETNGQ
-1236 KLEFE
+1236 KLKFE

-1247 GQTLPTNDNGG
+1247 GQTLPTNDNGE
-1258 LTLVDRLGDNLRL
+1258 LTLVDKLGDNLKL
-1271 DITSVKVYKNNNEE
+1271 DTTSVKVFNSNNEE
-1285 VTGCV
+1285 LTNCKKS
-1290 IAYQDKTLEISNIP
+1290 YQNNSLEIKIP
-1304 NDVPIKIR
+1304 NNIPIKIT
-1312 YTVTVNMKPGDP
+1312 YTATVNAKPGHS

-1334 GYSENGGDTVL
+1334 GYSENGGKTVQ

-1350 SVSGTIGAS
+1350 NVSGTIGAS
-1359 SVVNFKLTKLDQNNL
+1359 SVVNFKLTKQDENDI
-1374 DKVLKGATF
+1374 DKVLNGATF
-1383 QIEKCTFDEYGKMAT
+1383 KIEKCTFDEYGKMTT
-1398 SDKMDL
+1398 SEISTP
-1404 TTGDD
+1404 TTGND

-1422 KITETKAPD
+1422 RITETKAPD
-1431 GYVLNKE
+1431 GYVLDDE
-1438 PIYIFD
+1438 PIYILD
-1444 VYKAKDSDVD
+1444 VKKGNESYVD
-1454 TITQYLKTEDL
+1454 TVKQYLKNINLE
-1465 RVSYQEENFSLGVT
+1465 VSYQEENFSIGVT

-1493 DAAGKSTKPVSG
+1493 DAAGKSIKPVSG

-1510 LYDDP
+1510 LYDDK
-1515 NKLEKPLQPPKTIT
+1515 NTRLQPIKTIT
-1529 YSANDNPD
+1529 YSANDNLD

-1551 YVYELDDKD
+1551 YVYELDD
-1560 QPITDTSKEVTI
+1560 QGNPITDSSKEVTI
-1572 NTMNYQVVYKN
+1572 NTMNYQVFYEKN
-1583 ETKNTDT
+1583 GTAT
-1590 SSAQNGETIV
+1590 SSAQNGDTVI

-1613 GSVGT
+1613 GSMGT

-1632 LICLSNINKNNRK
+1632 IICLSNINKNKRK

>member
-1 MIVQEYLRRL
+1 
-11 LKDKARLRKWK
+11 
-22 RIMIALSC
+22 MIALSC

-45 TLTCDKEEHTHT
+45 TLACDKEEHTHT

-87 EQEEVVKDEP
+87 EANEQEESTVVKDES
-97 ETQNKDEQVSQESEE
+97 ETLNNDEQEAQVSEE
-112 ETTTTTETTTET
+112 ETTTVTTTE
-124 TKQPFDL
+124 PFDL

-141 SIDVYYKDASD
+141 SVVMYYKDAD
-152 KWQSLNSGTADPNS
+152 NKWQNLDNGNVSPNS
-166 TELYLKVEFY
+166 TELYLKVEFDK
-176 EIDTEVLLEQH
+176 INTSDLLNQH
-187 DGILVYSLPD
+187 NGILVCSLPD

-208 NLLAGE
+208 DLLAGKE
-214 RNIGT
+214 NIGK

-231 KKDYLNELVTN
+231 DKKYLGDLVTN
-242 SSNQLDGSFYVKGQI
+242 NNNQLNGSFYVKGQI
-257 DLTEINKNNGQATLV
+257 DLTEINQNKGEAKLV
-272 VGKKTVTLDY
+272 VGDKTVYLDY
-282 GPDCIEEFGSVTID
+282 GPDCIEKFGSVKID

-326 VVDKFTSNSNLVSY
+326 VVDKFISNSNLVNY

-352 SEDNRK
+352 SEDNK
-358 DPCDPFETIEKS
+358 LDPFEKIENS

-381 NIPDSNQTNITNPY
+381 KIPEPGASDITNPC

-403 EPNEI
+403 EPNES

-422 LNGNTINNSA
+422 LKGNTIKNIA
-432 SLYSKGSTDTYD
+432 SLYSKSSTNTYD
-444 KGIGTAKFTP
+444 KGIGKAEFTP
-454 KIDYSNQFTK
+454 KIDYLNQFTK
-464 TVDGNITRNKDGSYT
+464 TVDGNITRNANDGSYT
-479 IPFKSYI
+479 IPFKSSI
-486 SIHEATSNYTIKN
+486 SIKKDTSNYTIKN

-515 DDLLQYIHFNKSSF
+515 DDLLQYIHFDRNSF
-529 KLYKNNDNNPV
+529 ELRKNGKV
-540 DASQYNI
+540 VESTQYNI

-554 EFKEWNENDNFRSF
+554 NFKEWNDKDNFRSF
-568 VLSGNEDTP
+568 ILSGNENTP
-577 INLSPGD
+577 IDLSPGD
-584 SCYITYSVTVK
+584 SCYITYKVTVK
-595 PEAFAKLHTDSINAF
+595 PEAFAKLHTDSIHAF
-610 NRFIAHADNVDKQS
+610 NRFIAHADNVNKRDD
-624 KFTGGFEAWNSISNI
+624 FAGGFEAWNSISNI
-639 KTYEWNGKQVEHT
+639 KTYEWNGKQVEQT
-652 ATTSSKI
+652 ATTSSKT

-666 FIYENKAIQKDST
+666 FIYENNKITDDST
-679 SDTSFTIPEG
+679 SNTSFTIPEG

-695 ETNKTLNDFNVNEVK
+695 ETNKTLNDFDVNEVK

-725 MKVDALE
+725 MKVEALK
-732 AEVNSQKLQWD
+732 AESISSDLNKVSDDTYTLNP
-743 EASQNYKLQSTYNVV
+743 NYKTVD
-758 ETKWVKIDDQNSF
+758 TKWVKINGQQSF
-771 SLKPSELGWTD
+771 SLKPSDLGWTD
-782 KNYYAYRF
+782 KNYAYRF
-790 TYYAKPDNLDTFTE
+790 TYYATPDDLGAFTE

-812 LEGVVKKG
+812 LDGVVKKG
-820 TGEFTFNKEDVSK
+820 TGEFTFKQEDVSK

-840 GNLNLKANKQSWYY
+840 GNLNLTANKQSWYY
-854 KEPNTDSNTWANG
+854 KEPDSNTWTNG

-895 ITPSNLRQG
+895 ITKSILQKG

-925 IEDLKNKSGLTPIN
+925 IENLKNYSGLTPID
-939 DKFISQLNGTNE
+939 DKFTSQLNGTNE
-951 LLLTAKDDIQLG
+951 LLLTAKENIPLG

-1058 NKSLNKSHGVF
+1058 NKSRGVF

-1076 NYDGQLSGD
+1076 NYDGQLSGA
-1085 YDVIDDIPDGMEFSY
+1085 YDVIDDIPDGMEFAY

-1108 EYDASKVT
+1108 DALKQVT
-1116 SKTIDNPGSGWEFRE
+1116 SKAIENFDSNAWDPES
-1131 NDSTNDNGNSE
+1131 NDSINDNNKSE
-1142 HTIYYVNIDRKQT
+1142 HTIYYVSKDKKQT
-1155 KIRLGEFVSKS
+1155 KIRLGAFTSKS
-1166 IRDNNS
+1166 VRDNNS
-1172 VDVQVVCRITDPQVL
+1172 VDVQVVCRVTDPQVL
-1187 LGAQPSDFINKVTLQ
+1187 LGALPSDFINKVTLQ
-1202 KNGKDIATSSSQV
+1202 KDGQNIATSSSQV
-1215 PVKLNKTDK
+1215 SVKLNETDK
-1224 NIVKEIAKKNGQ
+1224 NIDKKLATSNGQ

-1258 LTLVDRLGDNLRL
+1258 LTLVDKLGDNLRL
-1271 DITSVKVYKNNNEE
+1271 DTTSVKVYKNNNEE
-1285 VTGCV
+1285 VTGCL

-1359 SVVNFKLTKLDQNNL
+1359 SVVNFKLTKQDQNDL
-1374 DKVLKGATF
+1374 SKVLSGATF
-1383 QIEKCTFDEYGKMAT
+1383 KIEKCEFDGSGNMTT
-1398 SDKMDL
+1398 SDISTE
-1404 TTGDD
+1404 TTNES
-1409 GTIAQNLQYDTLY
+1409 GTITKNLEYNTLY

-1431 GYVLNKE
+1431 GYVLDTK
-1438 PIYIFD
+1438 PIYVLD
-1444 VYKAKDSDVD
+1444 VKKGNESYVD
-1454 TITQYLKTEDL
+1454 TVKQYLKNINLE
-1465 RVSYQEENFSLGVT
+1465 VSYQEENFNLQVR
-1479 NHKGEITVVKKFIN
+1479 NHKGEITVIKKFIN

-1505 TYRFG
+1505 KYRFG

-1515 NKLEKPLQPPKTIT
+1515 NKLDTPLQPPKTIT
-1529 YSANDNPD
+1529 YSANDNQD

-1572 NTMNYQVVYKN
+1572 NTMN
-1583 ETKNTDT
+1583 
-1590 SSAQNGETIV
+1590 
-1600 VTNKSRTKILPST
+1600 
-1613 GSVGT
+1613 
-1618 LIYRLLGATLVVAS
+1618 
-1632 LICLSNINKNNRK
+1632 
-1645 EKRRKR
+1645 

>member
-1 MIVQEYLRRL
+1 M
-11 LKDKARLRKWK
+11 D
-22 RIMIALSC
+22 S
-30 IVVVCTVYALSLPAQ
+30 
-45 TLTCDKEEHTHT
+45 
-57 AECYDENNEL
+57 EN
-67 ICEKEEHTHTDD
+67 
-79 CNKQEEVN
+79 
-87 EQEEVVKDEP
+87 
-97 ETQNKDEQVSQESEE
+97 
-112 ETTTTTETTTET
+112 
-124 TKQPFDL
+124 
-131 SLDANKDKIK
+131 LD
-141 SIDVYYKDASD
+141 
-152 KWQSLNSGTADPNS
+152 SGNGNPNS
-166 TELYLKVEFY
+166 TELYLKVEFDKINTK
-176 EIDTEVLLEQH
+176 EFLEKH
-187 DGILVYSLPD
+187 NGILVYSLPD

-208 NLLAGE
+208 TLLAGDK
-214 RNIGT
+214 NIGT
-219 IEIENNQVKITL
+219 IEIEKNKVKFTL
-231 KKDYLNELVTN
+231 DQTYLKGLVDKG
-242 SSNQLDGSFYVKGQI
+242 SNQLNGSFYVKGQI
-257 DLTEINKNNGQATLV
+257 DLTKINNTDGKATLT
-272 VGKKTVTLDY
+272 VGNKTVTLDY

-352 SEDNRK
+352 STDNK
-358 DPCDPFETIEKS
+358 KDPFEKINDST
-370 SSQSHGKIYKA
+370 SHGKIYKA
-381 NIPDSNQTNITNPY
+381 KIPDSNTKIPISGEPNITNPC

-515 DDLLQYIHFNKSSF
+515 ADLLQYIHFDKSTF
-529 KLYKNNDNNPV
+529 KLYKNNSVV
-540 DASQYNI
+540 DSAKYNI

-554 EFKEWNENDNFRSF
+554 EFKEWNDKDNFRSF

-577 INLSPGD
+577 INLSPGE
-584 SCYITYSVTVK
+584 SCYITYNVIVK
-595 PEAFAKLHTDSINAF
+595 PEVFAKLHTDSINAF
-610 NRFIAHADNVDKQS
+610 NRFIAHADNVDKRDD
-624 KFTGGFEAWNSISNI
+624 FAGGFEAWNSIANI
-639 KTYEWNGKQVEHT
+639 KTYEWNGKQVDQS
-652 ATTSSKI
+652 ATTTSQT
-659 ETMSGDR
+659 ETMTEDR
-666 FIYENKAIQKDST
+666 FIYGNKGIEKDST
-679 SDTSFTIPEG
+679 SNTSFTIPEG

-695 ETNKTLNDFNVNEVK
+695 ETNKTLNDFNVNEVT

-725 MKVDALE
+725 MKVEALK
-732 AEVNSQKLQWD
+732 AEMNSQELQWD
-743 EASQNYKLQSTYNVV
+743 EASQNYKLQPTYNVV
-758 ETKWVKIDDQNSF
+758 ETKWVNINDQNSF
-771 SLKPSELGWTD
+771 SLKPSDLGWTD
-782 KNYYAYRF
+782 KNYAYRF

-820 TGEFTFNKEDVSK
+820 DGTITTFDKEDVSR

-840 GNLNLKANKQSWYY
+840 GNLNLKVNKQSWYY
-854 KEPNTDSNTWANG
+854 KEPDSNTWANG

-895 ITPSNLRQG
+895 ITNSILREG

-911 GTLPEGKNISDYKD
+911 GTLPEGKKISDYKD

-994 YIKEDGEYVSEIPAE
+994 YIKEDGEYVSEIVAE

-1045 GDADPSKIDTNLL
+1045 GDADPSKIDTKLL
-1058 NKSLNKSHGVF
+1058 DNSKGVF

-1085 YDVIDDIPDGMEFSY
+1085 YDVIDDIPVGMEFSY

-1108 EYDASKVT
+1108 EYDASQVT
-1116 SKTIDNPGSGWEFRE
+1116 SKTIENFDSSTWEQE
-1131 NDSTNDNGNSE
+1131 YNDSKNDNKNSE
-1142 HTIYYVNIDRKQT
+1142 HTIYYVSKDKKRT
-1155 KIRLGEFVSKS
+1155 MIRLGEFKPMS

-1187 LGAQPSDFINKVTLQ
+1187 LGARPSDFTNKVTLQ
-1202 KNGKDIATSSSQV
+1202 KNGKDIATSSSKV
-1215 PVKLNKTDK
+1215 PVQLDDTDK
-1224 NIVKEIAKKNGQ
+1224 NINKELAKKNGQ

-1241 INTNQL
+1241 IDTNQL

-1258 LTLVDRLGDNLRL
+1258 LTLVDKLGDNLRL
-1271 DITSVKVYKNNNEE
+1271 DMTSVKVYKNNNVEL
-1285 VTGCV
+1285 TDC
-1290 IAYQDKTLEISNIP
+1290 IKSYQNNTLEISRIP

-1312 YTVTVNMKPGDP
+1312 YTVTVNMKPGDG

-1334 GYSENGGDTVL
+1334 GYSENGGDTVQ

-1350 SVSGTIGAS
+1350 SVSGIIQTS

-1374 DKVLKGATF
+1374 DTVLRGATF
-1383 QIEKCTFDEYGKMAT
+1383 KIEKCTFDESGNMTT
-1398 SDKMDL
+1398 SDISTE
-1404 TTGDD
+1404 TTNENGII
-1409 GTIAQNLQYDTLY
+1409 TEQLQYDTLY
-1422 KITETKAPD
+1422 RITETQAPY
-1431 GYVLNKE
+1431 GYVLDDK
-1438 PIYIFD
+1438 PIYILD
-1444 VYKAKDSDVD
+1444 VKDKDNYVNTVKQKIKDGELNILYK
-1454 TITQYLKTEDL
+1454 Q
-1465 RVSYQEENFSLGVT
+1465 ENFDLDVM

-1510 LYDDP
+1510 LYDDK
-1515 NKLEKPLQPPKTIT
+1515 NTLLQPIKTIT

-1551 YVYELDDKD
+1551 YVYELDD
-1560 QPITDTSKEVTI
+1560 QGHPITDSSKEVTI

-1590 SSAQNGETIV
+1590 SSAQNGDTVI

-1613 GSVGT
+1613 GSIGT

-1632 LICLSNINKNNRK
+1632 LICGTMS
-1645 EKRRKR
+1645 RKRTHKIDKF

>member
-1 MIVQEYLRRL
+1 MQEYLRRL

-45 TLTCDKEEHTHT
+45 TMTCDKEEHTHT

-67 ICEKEEHTHTDD
+67 ICEKEEHTHNED

-97 ETQNKDEQVSQESEE
+97 ETINNEQVSQESEE
-112 ETTTTTETTTET
+112 ETTTTTTTET

-131 SLDANKDKIK
+131 SSEANKDKIT
-141 SIDVYYKDASD
+141 SVVMYYKDE
-152 KWQSLNSGTADPNS
+152 NGTWNNLEDGNANPSS
-166 TELYLKVEFY
+166 TELYLKVEFDKINTK
-176 EIDTEVLLEQH
+176 ELLEQH
-187 DGILVYSLPD
+187 NGILVYSLPD

-219 IEIENNQVKITL
+219 IEIENNQVKVTL

-257 DLTEINKNNGQATLV
+257 DLTEINKSDGKATLT
-272 VGKKTVTLDY
+272 VGKKTVILDY
-282 GPDCIEEFGSVTID
+282 GKECIEKFGSVKID
-296 KQIPNVDK
+296 KQISNVDK
-304 KDNSLTYTVTVTA
+304 VNNYLTYTVTVTA

-326 VVDKFTSNSNLVSY
+326 VVDKFTSNANLVSY
-340 LGNISST
+340 AGNISST

-352 SEDNRK
+352 SNDNK
-358 DPCDPFETIEKS
+358 KDPFEMPIEA
-370 SSQSHGKIYKA
+370 SHGKIYKA
-381 NIPDSNQTNITNPY
+381 DIPDATTKIPKPGASEIKNPC

-403 EPNEI
+403 EPNES
-408 RTLTYYVKL
+408 RMLTYYVKL
-417 KDKES
+417 NDKES
-422 LNGNTINNSA
+422 LKDKPIDNSA

-444 KGIGTAKFTP
+444 KGSEKASFTP
-454 KIDYSNQFTK
+454 TIVYSSFEK
-464 TVDGNITRNKDGSYT
+464 YVDGTIKRNSDGSYT
-479 IPFKSYI
+479 IPFKSLI
-486 SIHEATSNYTIKN
+486 SIKKDESNYTIKN
-499 LQFYDYLKHDL
+499 LQFYDYLKHNM
-510 NTEIN
+510 NTEI
-515 DDLLQYIHFNKSSF
+515 DADLLQYIHFDRNSF
-529 KLYKNNDNNPV
+529 KLYMNNNNEPV
-540 DASQYNI
+540 DSSQYNI
-547 KWSTDNT
+547 KWSTKTDNT
-554 EFKEWNENDNFRSF
+554 GFQEWDDKVNFRSF
-568 VLSGNEDTP
+568 VLSGNKDNP
-577 INLSPGD
+577 INLSPGE
-584 SCYITYSVTVK
+584 SCYITYNVIVK
-595 PEAFAKLHTDSINAF
+595 PEAFAQMHTDTLHTF
-610 NRFIAHADNVDKQS
+610 NRFIAHADNVDKRED
-624 KFTGGFEAWNSISNI
+624 FAGGFEAWNSIANI
-639 KTYEWNGKQVEHT
+639 KTYEWNAKQVEKI
-652 ATTSSKI
+652 ATTTPKT

-666 FIYENKAIQKDST
+666 FIYENNAIQKDST
-679 SDTSFTIPEG
+679 SNTSFTIPEG

-695 ETNKTLNDFNVNEVK
+695 ETNKTLNDFNVNEVT
-710 MTDTLTSK
+710 MTDTLTSN

-725 MKVDALE
+725 MKVEALK
-732 AEVNSQKLQWD
+732 AEMNSQELQWD
-743 EASQNYKLQSTYNVV
+743 EASQNYKLQPTYNVV
-758 ETKWVKIDDQNSF
+758 ETKWVKIDGQKTF

-782 KNYYAYRF
+782 KNYAYRF
-790 TYYAKPDNLDTFTE
+790 TYYARPDDLSTFTE

-820 TGEFTFNKEDVSK
+820 DGTFTFNKEDVSK

-840 GNLNLKANKQSWYY
+840 GNLNLNANKQSWYY
-854 KEPNTDSNTWANG
+854 KEPDSNTWTNG

-925 IEDLKNKSGLTPIN
+925 IEDLKNKSGLAPID
-939 DKFISQLNGTNE
+939 DKFNSQLNGTNE
-951 LLLTAKDDIQLG
+951 LLLTAKENIGLG

-984 RDTKTYKNSI
+984 RDTKTFKNSI
-994 YIKEDGEYVSEIPAE
+994 SIEEDGEYVSEIPAE

-1038 GADKKGN
+1038 GADKKNN
-1045 GDADPSKIDTNLL
+1045 GDADPNKIDTNLL
-1058 NKSLNKSHGVF
+1058 NKSRGVF

-1108 EYDASKVT
+1108 EDAASKVT

-1142 HTIYYVNIDRKQT
+1142 HTIYYVNTDRKQT

-1172 VDVQVVCRITDPQVL
+1172 VDVQVVCRVTDPQVL
-1187 LGAQPSDFINKVTLQ
+1187 LGAQSSDFTNKVTLQ
-1202 KNGKDIATSSSQV
+1202 KNGKDIATSSSKV
-1215 PVKLNKTDK
+1215 PVQLDDTDK
-1224 NIVKEIAKKNGQ
+1224 NIDKKLVNKNGQ
-1236 KLEFE
+1236 KLDFE

-1247 GQTLPTNDNGG
+1247 SQTLPTNDNGE
-1258 LTLVDRLGDNLRL
+1258 LTLVDKLGDNLKL
-1271 DITSVKVYKNNNEE
+1271 DTTSVKVFNSNNEE
-1285 VTGCV
+1285 LTDCKKS
-1290 IAYQDKTLEISNIP
+1290 YQNNILEIKIP
-1304 NDVPIKIR
+1304 NNIPIKIT
-1312 YTVTVNMKPGDP
+1312 YTATVNAKPGDS

-1334 GYSENGGDTVL
+1334 GYSENGGKTVQQ
-1345 ESYSY
+1345 SYSY
-1350 SVSGTIGAS
+1350 NVSGTIGAS
-1359 SVVNFKLTKLDQNNL
+1359 SVVNFKLTKQDQNNL
-1374 DKVLKGATF
+1374 SNVLNGATF
-1383 QIEKCTFDEYGKMAT
+1383 EIEKCTFDADGKMAT

-1409 GTIAQNLQYDTLY
+1409 GTITQNLQYDTLY

-1505 TYRFG
+1505 IYRFG

-1515 NKLEKPLQPPKTIT
+1515 NKLDKPLQPPKTIT

-1572 NTMNYQVVYKN
+1572 NTMNYQVFYEKN
-1583 ETKNTDT
+1583 GTAT
-1590 SSAQNGETIV
+1590 SSAQNGDTVI

-1613 GSVGT
+1613 GSIGT

-1632 LICLSNINKNNRK
+1632 IICLSNINKNNRK

>member
-1 MIVQEYLRRL
+1 
-11 LKDKARLRKWK
+11 
-22 RIMIALSC
+22 MIALSC

-45 TLTCDKEEHTHT
+45 TMTCDKEEHTHT
-57 AECYDENNEL
+57 AECYDENNKL
-67 ICEKEEHTHTDD
+67 ICEKEEHTHNED

-141 SIDVYYKDASD
+141 SIDVYYKDAND

-187 DGILVYSLPD
+187 DGILVYNLPAC
-197 FMRDFEKAGNG
+197 MRDFEKAGNG
-208 NLLAGE
+208 TLLAGDK
-214 RNIGT
+214 NIGT
-219 IEIENNQVKITL
+219 IEIEKNKVKFTL
-231 KKDYLNELVTN
+231 DQTYLKGLVDKG
-242 SSNQLDGSFYVKGQI
+242 SNQLNGSFYVKGQI
-257 DLTEINKNNGQATLV
+257 DLTKINQNNGQATLV
-272 VGKKTVTLDY
+272 VGKKTVILDY
-282 GPDCIEEFGSVTID
+282 GKECIEKFGSVTID
-296 KQIPNVDK
+296 KQISNVDK
-304 KDNSLTYTVTVTA
+304 VNNYLTYTVTVTA

-326 VVDKFTSNSNLVSY
+326 VVDKFTSNANLVSY
-340 LGNISST
+340 AGNISST

-352 SEDNRK
+352 SNDNK
-358 DPCDPFETIEKS
+358 KDPFEMPIEA
-370 SSQSHGKIYKA
+370 SHGKIYKA
-381 NIPDSNQTNITNPY
+381 DIPDATTKIPKPGASEIKNPC

-403 EPNEI
+403 GPNES
-408 RTLTYYVKL
+408 RMLTYYVKL
-417 KDKES
+417 NDKES
-422 LNGNTINNSA
+422 LKDKPIDNSA
-432 SLYSKGSTDTYD
+432 SLYSKSSKDIYEKKVDD
-444 KGIGTAKFTP
+444 KNRNAEFTP

-464 TVDGNITRNKDGSYT
+464 TVNGNITRNSDGSYT
-479 IPFKSYI
+479 IPFKSFI

-499 LQFYDYLKHDL
+499 FQFYDYLKHDM
-510 NTEIN
+510 NTEI
-515 DDLLQYIHFNKSSF
+515 DADLLQYIHFDRNSF
-529 KLYKNNDNNPV
+529 KLYMNNDNDPV
-540 DASQYNI
+540 DSSQYNI
-547 KWSTDNT
+547 KWSTKTDNT
-554 EFKEWNENDNFRSF
+554 GFQEWDDKVNFRSF
-568 VLSGNEDTP
+568 VLSGNKDNP
-577 INLSPGD
+577 INLSPGK
-584 SCYITYSVTVK
+584 SCYITYNVIVK
-595 PEAFAKLHTDSINAF
+595 PEAFAKMHTDTLHTF
-610 NRFIAHADNVDKQS
+610 NRFIAHADNVDKRDD
-624 KFTGGFEAWNSISNI
+624 FAGGFEAWNSIANI
-639 KTYEWNGKQVEHT
+639 KTYEWNAKQVEKI
-652 ATTSSKI
+652 ATTTPKT

-666 FIYENKAIQKDST
+666 FIYENNAIQKDST
-679 SDTSFTIPEG
+679 SNTSFTIPEG

-695 ETNKTLNDFNVNEVK
+695 ETNKTLNDFNVNEVT

-725 MKVDALE
+725 MKVEALK
-732 AEVNSQKLQWD
+732 AEINSQELQWD
-743 EASQNYKLQSTYNVV
+743 EASQNYKLQPTYNAV
-758 ETKWVKIDDQNSF
+758 ETKWVKIDDHKTF
-771 SLKPSELGWTD
+771 SLKPSDLGWTD
-782 KNYYAYRF
+782 KNYAYRF

-820 TGEFTFNKEDVSK
+820 DGTFTFNQEDVSK

-840 GNLNLKANKQSWYY
+840 GNLDLTANKQSWYY
-854 KEPNTDSNTWANG
+854 KEPDSNTWTNG

-874 IGGTQINKD
+874 IGGSQINKD

-895 ITPSNLRQG
+895 ITNSILREG

-911 GTLPEGKNISDYKD
+911 GTLLEGKNISDYKD
-925 IEDLKNKSGLTPIN
+925 IEDLTKHSGLTLIN
-939 DKFISQLNGTNE
+939 DNFNSQLNGANE
-951 LLLTAKDDIQLG
+951 LLLTAKEDISLG

-984 RDTKTYKNSI
+984 RDTKTFKNSI
-994 YIKEDGEYVSEIPAE
+994 SIEEDGEYVSEIVAE

-1045 GDADPSKIDTNLL
+1045 GDADPSKIDTELL
-1058 NKSLNKSHGVF
+1058 KKSLNKSRGVF

-1108 EYDASKVT
+1108 EYDASQVK

-1131 NDSTNDNGNSE
+1131 NNSTNDNGNSE
-1142 HTIYYVNIDRKQT
+1142 HTIYYVSKDKKQT
-1155 KIRLGEFVSKS
+1155 MIRLGEFVSKS

-1202 KNGKDIATSSSQV
+1202 KNGKDIATSSSKV
-1215 PVKLNKTDK
+1215 PVQLDDTDK
-1224 NIVKEIAKKNGQ
+1224 NINKKLANKNGQ

-1247 GQTLPTNDNGG
+1247 GQTLPTNDNGE
-1258 LTLVDRLGDNLRL
+1258 LTLVDRLGDNLKL
-1271 DITSVKVYKNNNEE
+1271 DTTSVKVFNSNNEE
-1285 VTGCV
+1285 LTNCKKS
-1290 IAYQDKTLEISNIP
+1290 YQNNILEIKIP
-1304 NDVPIKIR
+1304 NNIPIKIT
-1312 YTVTVNMKPGDP
+1312 YTATVNAKPGDS

-1334 GYSENGGDTVL
+1334 GYSENGGKTVQQ
-1345 ESYSY
+1345 SYSY
-1350 SVSGTIGAS
+1350 NVSGTIGAS
-1359 SVVNFKLTKLDQNNL
+1359 SVVNFKLTKQDENDI
-1374 DKVLKGATF
+1374 DKVLNGATF
-1383 QIEKCTFDEYGKMAT
+1383 KIEKCTFDEYGKMTT
-1398 SDKMDL
+1398 SDISTA
-1404 TTGDD
+1404 TTDENGNI
-1409 GTIAQNLQYDTLY
+1409 TKNLEYNTLY
-1422 KITETKAPD
+1422 KITEIQAPN
-1431 GYVLNKE
+1431 GYVLDDE
-1438 PIYIFD
+1438 PIYILD
-1444 VYKAKDSDVD
+1444 VTKDNESYVD
-1454 TITQYLKTEDL
+1454 TVKQYLKNIDL
-1465 RVSYQEENFSLGVT
+1465 EVSYQEESFNLQVR

-1510 LYDDP
+1510 LYDDK
-1515 NKLEKPLQPPKTIT
+1515 NTQLQPIKTIT
-1529 YSANDNPD
+1529 YSANDTPD

-1583 ETKNTDT
+1583 ETQNTDT
-1590 SSAQNGETIV
+1590 SSARNGETIV

-1613 GSVGT
+1613 GSMGT

>member
-1 MIVQEYLRRL
+1 
-11 LKDKARLRKWK
+11 
-22 RIMIALSC
+22 MIALSC

-45 TLTCDKEEHTHT
+45 TMTCDKEEHTHT
-57 AECYDENNEL
+57 AECYDDNNEL

-79 CNKQEEVN
+79 CYKQEEVN
-87 EQEEVVKDEP
+87 EQEEVVKDEL
-97 ETQNKDEQVSQESEE
+97 ETINNEQVSQESEE
-112 ETTTTTETTTET
+112 ETTTTTTTETTTET

-131 SLDANKDKIK
+131 SSEANKDKIT
-141 SIDVYYKDASD
+141 SVFMYYKDADD
-152 KWQSLNSGTADPNS
+152 KWQNLDKGDAKPNS
-166 TELYLKVEFY
+166 TELYLKVEFDK
-176 EIDTEVLLEQH
+176 INTKNLLEQH
-187 DGILVYSLPD
+187 NGILLYSLPD

-208 NLLAGE
+208 TLLAGDK
-214 RNIGT
+214 NIGT
-219 IEIENNQVKITL
+219 IEIEKNKVKFTL
-231 KKDYLNELVTN
+231 DQTYLKGLVDKG
-242 SSNQLDGSFYVKGQI
+242 SNQLNGSFYVKGQI
-257 DLTEINKNNGQATLV
+257 DLTKINQNNGEAKLV
-272 VGKKTVTLDY
+272 VGDKTVTLNY
-282 GPDCIEEFGSVTID
+282 GPDCIEKFGSVD
-296 KQIPNVDK
+296 MKKEMSNVDK
-304 KDNSLTYTVTVTA
+304 VNNYLTYTVTVTA
-317 GKDGCKGLY
+317 GKDGCKDLY
-326 VVDKFTSNSNLVSY
+326 VVDKFTSNANLVSY
-340 LGNISST
+340 AGNISST

-352 SEDNRK
+352 SEDNNK
-358 DPCDPFETIEKS
+358 DPFETIIS
-370 SSQSHGKIYKA
+370 GATHGKIYKA
-381 NIPDSNQTNITNPY
+381 SIPDATTKIPDAGVSDITNPC
-395 IVWNIGNM
+395 IVWHIGDM
-403 EPNEI
+403 KPNES

-417 KDKES
+417 NDKANLS
-422 LNGNTINNSA
+422 GQTIKNNA
-432 SLYSKGSTDTYD
+432 SLYSKSSKDIYEKKVDD
-444 KGIGTAKFTP
+444 KNRNAEFTP

-464 TVDGNITRNKDGSYT
+464 TVNGNITRNKDGSYT

-515 DDLLQYIHFNKSSF
+515 ADLLQYIHFDKSTF
-529 KLYKNNDNNPV
+529 KLYKNNSVV
-540 DASQYNI
+540 DSAKYNI

-554 EFKEWNENDNFRSF
+554 EFKEWNDKDNFRSF

-577 INLSPGD
+577 INLSPGE
-584 SCYITYSVTVK
+584 SCYITYNVTVK

-610 NRFIAHADNVDKQS
+610 NRFIAHADNVDEQS
-624 KFTGGFEAWNSISNI
+624 KFAGGFEAWNSISNI
-639 KTYEWNGKQVEHT
+639 KTYEWNGKQVEKT
-652 ATTSSKI
+652 ATTSSKT

-679 SDTSFTIPEG
+679 SNTSFTIPEG

-695 ETNKTLNDFNVNEVK
+695 ETNKTLNDFNVNEVT

-725 MKVDALE
+725 MKVEALK
-732 AEVNSQKLQWD
+732 AEMNSQKLQWD
-743 EASQNYKLQSTYNVV
+743 EASQNYKLQPTYNVV
-758 ETKWVKIDDQNSF
+758 ETKWVKIDGQKTF

-782 KNYYAYRF
+782 KNYAYRF
-790 TYYAKPDNLDTFTE
+790 TYYAKPDNLDAFTE

-820 TGEFTFNKEDVSK
+820 DGTFTFNKEDVSK

-840 GNLNLKANKQSWYY
+840 GNLNLNANKQSWYY
-854 KEPNTDSNTWANG
+854 KEPDSNIWANG

-895 ITPSNLRQG
+895 ITESYLREG

-911 GTLPEGKNISDYKD
+911 GTLKGGKNISDYKD
-925 IEDLKNKSGLTPIN
+925 IEDLTKHSGLTLIN
-939 DKFISQLNGTNE
+939 DNFNSQLNGTNE
-951 LLLTAKDDIQLG
+951 LLLTAKEDISLG

-994 YIKEDGEYVSEIPAE
+994 YIKEDGEYVSEIVAE

-1024 VFKYDGTKVTTLQI
+1024 VFKYDGTTVTTLQI
-1038 GADKKGN
+1038 GADKKNN
-1045 GDADPSKIDTNLL
+1045 GDADPNKIATKLLDNSK
-1058 NKSLNKSHGVF
+1058 GVF

-1108 EYDASKVT
+1108 EDAASKVT

-1131 NDSTNDNGNSE
+1131 NDLPNDNKKSE
-1142 HTIYYVNIDRKQT
+1142 HTIYYVSKDKKRT
-1155 KIRLGEFVSKS
+1155 MIRLGEFVSKS

-1172 VDVQVVCRITDPQVL
+1172 VDVQVVCRVTDPQVL
-1187 LGAQPSDFINKVTLQ
+1187 LGAQPNNFINKVTLQ
-1202 KNGKDIATSSSQV
+1202 KDGKDIATSSSKV
-1215 PVKLNKTDK
+1215 PVQLDDTDK
-1224 NIVKEIAKKNGQ
+1224 NINKKLVNKNGQ
-1236 KLEFE
+1236 KLDFE

-1247 GQTLPTNDNGG
+1247 SQTLPTNDNGE
-1258 LTLVDRLGDNLRL
+1258 LTLVDKLGDNLKL
-1271 DITSVKVYKNNNEE
+1271 DTTSVKVFNSNNEE
-1285 VTGCV
+1285 LTNCKKS
-1290 IAYQDKTLEISNIP
+1290 YQNNILEIKIP
-1304 NDVPIKIR
+1304 NNIPIKIT
-1312 YTVTVNMKPGDP
+1312 YTATVNAKPGDS

-1334 GYSENGGDTVL
+1334 GYSENGGKTVQQ
-1345 ESYSY
+1345 SYSY
-1350 SVSGTIGAS
+1350 NVSGTIGAS
-1359 SVVNFKLTKLDQNNL
+1359 SVVNFKLTKQDENDI
-1374 DKVLKGATF
+1374 DKVLSGATF
-1383 QIEKCTFDEYGKMAT
+1383 KIDKCTIEANGDITASEISTAT
-1398 SDKMDL
+1398 TDAN
-1404 TTGDD
+1404 
-1409 GTIAQNLQYDTLY
+1409 GTITKDLQYDTLY
-1422 KITETKAPD
+1422 KITETQAPD

-1444 VYKAKDSDVD
+1444 VYKAKDNDVAP
-1454 TITQYLKTEDL
+1454 IKQYLKDADL
-1465 RVSYQEENFSLGVT
+1465 RVSYQEENFSLNVM

-1515 NKLEKPLQPPKTIT
+1515 NKLDKPLQPPKTIT

-1583 ETKNTDT
+1583 ETQNTDT

-1613 GSVGT
+1613 GSIGT

>member
-1 MIVQEYLRRL
+1 MQEYLRSL

-45 TLTCDKEEHTHT
+45 TLACDKEEHTHT

-67 ICEKEEHTHTDD
+67 ICEKEEHTHNED

-97 ETQNKDEQVSQESEE
+97 ETQNNNEQVSQESEE
-112 ETTTTTETTTET
+112 ETTTTETTS
-124 TKQPFDL
+124 QPYDL
-131 SLDANKDKIK
+131 SLHTENIE
-141 SIDVYYKDASD
+141 SIDVYYRDANE
-152 KWQSLNSGTADPNS
+152 KWQNLNEGNVAPGFTDI
-166 TELYLKVEFY
+166 YLKVNFNS
-176 EIDTEVLLEQH
+176 ISTKDLLEQH
-187 DGILVYSLPD
+187 NGTLVYSLPD

-214 RNIGT
+214 KIIGK
-219 IEIENNQVKITL
+219 IEIENNKVKINLDPTYL
-231 KKDYLNELVTN
+231 KDLINNKSNELN
-242 SSNQLDGSFYVKGQI
+242 GSFYVKGQI
-257 DLTEINKNNGQATLV
+257 DLTKINQNKGEAKLV
-272 VGKKTVTLDY
+272 VGNKTVILDY

-347 ETTLT
+347 ETELNST
-352 SEDNRK
+352 DNK
-358 DPCDPFETIEKS
+358 QDPFETIEKS
-370 SSQSHGKIYKA
+370 SSQLHGKIYKA
-381 NIPDSNQTNITNPY
+381 KIPDSNTKIPTSGEPNITNPC

-486 SIHEATSNYTIKN
+486 SIHEDTSNYTIKN

-554 EFKEWNENDNFRSF
+554 KFKEWNDEDNFRSF
-568 VLSGNEDTP
+568 VLSGNDP
-577 INLSPGD
+577 INLSPGE

-595 PEAFAKLHTDSINAF
+595 PEAFAKLHTDSIHAF
-610 NRFIAHADNVDKQS
+610 NRFIAHADNVNKRDD
-624 KFTGGFEAWNSISNI
+624 FAGGFEAWNSISNI
-639 KTYEWNGKQVEHT
+639 KTYEWNGKQVEQT
-652 ATTSSKI
+652 ATTSSQKV
-659 ETMSGDR
+659 TMSGDR
-666 FIYENKAIQKDST
+666 FIYENENNKITDDST
-679 SDTSFTIPEG
+679 LNTSFTIPEG

-771 SLKPSELGWTD
+771 SLKPSELGWTN
-782 KNYYAYRF
+782 KNYAYRF
-790 TYYAKPDNLDTFTE
+790 TYYARPDDLSTFTE

-820 TGEFTFNKEDVSK
+820 DGTITTFDKEDVSR

-840 GNLNLKANKQSWYY
+840 GNLNLTANKQSWYY
-854 KEPNTDSNTWANG
+854 KEPDSNTWTNG

-895 ITPSNLRQG
+895 ITPSNLREG

-925 IEDLKNKSGLTPIN
+925 IEDLKNNSGLTPIN

-994 YIKEDGEYVSEIPAE
+994 YIKEDGNYVSEIVAE

-1024 VFKYDGTKVTTLQI
+1024 VFKYDGTVTTLKI
-1038 GADKKGN
+1038 GADKKDN
-1045 GDADPSKIDTNLL
+1045 GDADPSKIDTKLL
-1058 NKSLNKSHGVF
+1058 DNSKGVF

-1108 EYDASKVT
+1108 DASQVT
-1116 SKTIDNPGSGWEFRE
+1116 SKTIENFDSSTWEQE
-1131 NDSTNDNGNSE
+1131 YNDSKNDNKNSE
-1142 HTIYYVNIDRKQT
+1142 HTIYYVSKDKKRT
-1155 KIRLGEFVSKS
+1155 MIRLGEFKPMS

-1187 LGAQPSDFINKVTLQ
+1187 LGARPSDFTNKVTLQ
-1202 KNGKDIATSSSQV
+1202 KNGKDIATSSSKV
-1215 PVKLNKTDK
+1215 PVQLDDTDK
-1224 NIVKEIAKKNGQ
+1224 NINKELAKKNGQ

-1241 INTNQL
+1241 IDTNQL
-1247 GQTLPTNDNGG
+1247 GQTLPANDNGG
-1258 LTLVDRLGDNLRL
+1258 LTLVDKLGDNLRL
-1271 DITSVKVYKNNNEE
+1271 DMTSVKVYKNNNVEL
-1285 VTGCV
+1285 TDC
-1290 IAYQDKTLEISNIP
+1290 IKSYQNNTLEISRIP

-1312 YTVTVNMKPGDP
+1312 YTVTVNMKPGDA

-1334 GYSENGGDTVL
+1334 GYSENGGDTVQ

-1350 SVSGTIGAS
+1350 SVSGIIQTS

-1374 DKVLKGATF
+1374 DTVLRGATF
-1383 QIEKCTFDEYGKMAT
+1383 KIEKCTFDESGNMTT
-1398 SDKMDL
+1398 SDISTE
-1404 TTGDD
+1404 TTNENGII
-1409 GTIAQNLQYDTLY
+1409 TEQLQYDTLY
-1422 KITETKAPD
+1422 RITETQAPY
-1431 GYVLNKE
+1431 GYVLDDK
-1438 PIYIFD
+1438 PIYILD
-1444 VYKAKDSDVD
+1444 VKDKDNYVNTVKQKIKDGELNILYK
-1454 TITQYLKTEDL
+1454 Q
-1465 RVSYQEENFSLGVT
+1465 ENFDLDVM

-1510 LYDDP
+1510 LYDDK
-1515 NKLEKPLQPPKTIT
+1515 NTLLQPIKTIT

-1551 YVYELDDKD
+1551 YVYELDD
-1560 QPITDTSKEVTI
+1560 QGHPITDSSKEVTI

-1590 SSAQNGETIV
+1590 SSAQNGDTVI

-1613 GSVGT
+1613 GSIGT

-1632 LICLSNINKNNRK
+1632 VICLSNINKNNRK

>member
-1 MIVQEYLRRL
+1 MQEYLRRL
-11 LKDKARLRKWK
+11 LEDKARLKKWK
-22 RIMIALSC
+22 KIMIALSC

-45 TLTCDKEEHTHT
+45 TLACDKEEHTHT
-57 AECYDENNEL
+57 AECYDENNAL
-67 ICEKEEHTHTDD
+67 ICDKEEHTHTDD
-79 CNKQEEVN
+79 CNKQEEVV
-87 EQEEVVKDEP
+87 EDEP
-97 ETQNKDEQVSQESEE
+97 ETQNKDEQETQVSEE
-112 ETTTTTETTTET
+112 ETTTTTTETTTET

-131 SLDANKDKIK
+131 SSAANKDKIK
-141 SIDVYYKDASD
+141 SVVMYYKDADD
-152 KWQSLNSGTADPNS
+152 KWQNLDNGNVSPNS
-166 TELYLKVEFY
+166 TELYLKVEFDK
-176 EIDTEVLLEQH
+176 INTSDLLNQH
-187 DGILVYSLPD
+187 NGILVYSLPD

-208 NLLAGE
+208 NLLAGKE
-214 RNIGT
+214 NIGK

-231 KKDYLNELVTN
+231 DKKYLGDLVTN
-242 SSNQLDGSFYVKGQI
+242 NNNQLNGSFYVKGQI
-257 DLTEINKNNGQATLV
+257 DLTEINQNKGEAKLV
-272 VGKKTVTLDY
+272 VGDKTVYLDY
-282 GPDCIEEFGSVTID
+282 GPDCIEKFGSVKID

-352 SEDNRK
+352 SKDNRL
-358 DPCDPFETIEKS
+358 DPCDPFETIENS

-381 NIPDSNQTNITNPY
+381 KIPDSNTKIPASGEPNITNPC
-395 IVWNIGNM
+395 IVWNIRNM

-422 LNGNTINNSA
+422 LNGNTIKNSA
-432 SLYSKGSTDTYD
+432 SLYSQSSTKTYD
-444 KGIGTAKFTP
+444 KRIGNAEFTP
-454 KIDYSNQFTK
+454 KIDYDGLFTK
-464 TVDGNITRNKDGSYT
+464 TVDGKITRNTDGSYT
-479 IPFKSYI
+479 IPFKSSI
-486 SIHEATSNYTIKN
+486 SIKKDTSNYTIKN

-515 DDLLQYIHFNKSSF
+515 DDLLKYIHFDQNSF
-529 KLYKNNDNNPV
+529 KLYYNNNPV

-554 EFKEWNENDNFRSF
+554 KFKEWNENDNFRSF

-577 INLSPGD
+577 INLSPGE

-624 KFTGGFEAWNSISNI
+624 KFAGGFEAWNSISNI

-679 SDTSFTIPEG
+679 SDTSFTIPKG

-695 ETNKTLNDFNVNEVK
+695 ETNKTLNDFDVTGVT
-710 MTDTLTSK
+710 MTDTLTSN

-725 MKVDALE
+725 MKVEALE
-732 AEVNSQKLQWD
+732 AESISSDLNKGANDTYTLNS
-743 EASQNYKLQSTYNVV
+743 NYTPVD
-758 ETKWVKIDDQNSF
+758 TKWVKIDGQKSF
-771 SLKPSELGWTD
+771 SLRPFDLDWKD
-782 KNYYAYRF
+782 KNYAYRF

-820 TGEFTFNKEDVSK
+820 DGTITTFDNEDVSR

-840 GNLNLKANKQSWYY
+840 GNLNLTANKQSWYY
-854 KEPNTDSNTWANG
+854 KEPDSNTWMNG

-895 ITPSNLRQG
+895 ITQSNLREG

-911 GTLPEGKNISDYKD
+911 GTLKRGKNISNYKD

-951 LLLTAKDDIQLG
+951 LLLTAKEDIQLG
-963 NEKVYMIIKSEPS
+963 NDKVYMIIKSEPS

-994 YIKEDGEYVSEIPAE
+994 SIKEDGNYVSPMDAE

-1045 GDADPSKIDTNLL
+1045 EEADPSKIDTKLL
-1058 NKSLNKSHGVF
+1058 DNSKGVF

-1085 YDVIDDIPDGMEFSY
+1085 YDVIDDISDGMEFSY

-1108 EYDASKVT
+1108 EASQVK
-1116 SKTIDNPGSGWEFRE
+1116 SKTIENFDSSTWKQKY
-1131 NDSTNDNGNSE
+1131 NDSTNDNKNSE
-1142 HTIYYVNIDRKQT
+1142 HTIYYVSKDKKRT
-1155 KIRLGEFVSKS
+1155 KIRLGEFVSKR

-1187 LGAQPSDFINKVTLQ
+1187 LGAQPSGFINKVTLQ
-1202 KNGKDIATSSSQV
+1202 KDGQNIATSSSQI
-1215 PVKLNKTDK
+1215 PVQLAKTDK
-1224 NIVKEIAKKNGQ
+1224 NIDKELATTNGQ
-1236 KLEFE
+1236 KLDFE

-1258 LTLVDRLGDNLRL
+1258 LTLVDKLGDNLRL
-1271 DITSVKVYKNNNEE
+1271 DTTSVKVYKNNNEE

-1359 SVVNFKLTKLDQNNL
+1359 SVVNFKLTKQDQNDL
-1374 DKVLKGATF
+1374 SKVLSGATF
-1383 QIEKCTFDEYGKMAT
+1383 KIEKCEFDGSGNMTT
-1398 SDKMDL
+1398 SDISTE
-1404 TTGDD
+1404 TTNES
-1409 GTIAQNLQYDTLY
+1409 GTITKNLEYNTLY

-1431 GYVLNKE
+1431 NYVLDTK
-1438 PIYIFD
+1438 PIYILD
-1444 VYKAKDSDVD
+1444 VKKGNESYVD
-1454 TITQYLKTEDL
+1454 TVKQYLKNINLE
-1465 RVSYQEENFSLGVT
+1465 VSYQEENFNLQVR

-1515 NKLEKPLQPPKTIT
+1515 NKLDKPLQPPKTIT

-1537 KSVKFENLELDKTY
+1537 KSVKFENLELNKTY
-1551 YVYELDDKD
+1551 YVYELDDQDK
-1560 QPITDTSKEVTI
+1560 PITDTSKEVTI

-1583 ETKNTDT
+1583 ETQNTDT

-1613 GSVGT
+1613 GGT
-1618 LIYRLLGATLVVAS
+1618 GNLIYRMSGTALVVVGVIS
-1632 LICLSNINKNNRK
+1632 LSIIDKKR
-1645 EKRRKR
+1645 ERRK

>member
-1 MIVQEYLRRL
+1 MQEYLRRL

-97 ETQNKDEQVSQESEE
+97 ETQNNDEQVSQESEE
-112 ETTTTTETTTET
+112 ETTTTTTET

-131 SLDANKDKIK
+131 SSEANKDKIK
-141 SIDVYYKDASD
+141 SIDVYYKDAND
-152 KWQSLNSGTADPNS
+152 KWQNLDNGNVRPNS
-166 TELYLKVEFY
+166 TELYLKVDFDK
-176 EIDTEVLLEQH
+176 IDTKNLLEQH
-187 DGILVYSLPD
+187 NGILVYSLPD

-214 RNIGT
+214 KIIGK
-219 IEIENNQVKITL
+219 IEIENNKVKINLDPTYL
-231 KKDYLNELVTN
+231 KDLINNKSNELN
-242 SSNQLDGSFYVKGQI
+242 GSFYVKGQI
-257 DLTEINKNNGQATLV
+257 DLTKINQNKGEAKLV
-272 VGKKTVTLDY
+272 VGGKTVTLNY

-326 VVDKFTSNSNLVSY
+326 VVDKFTSNANLVSY
-340 LGNISST
+340 AGNISST

-352 SEDNRK
+352 SNDNK
-358 DPCDPFETIEKS
+358 KDPFEMPIEA
-370 SSQSHGKIYKA
+370 SHGKIYKA
-381 NIPDSNQTNITNPY
+381 DIPDATTKIPKPGASEIKNPC

-403 EPNEI
+403 GPNES
-408 RTLTYYVKL
+408 RMLTYYVKL
-417 KDKES
+417 NDKES
-422 LNGNTINNSA
+422 LKDKPIDNSA

-444 KGIGTAKFTP
+444 KGSEKASFTP
-454 KIDYSNQFTK
+454 TIVYSSFEK
-464 TVDGNITRNKDGSYT
+464 YVDGTIKRNSDGSYT
-479 IPFKSYI
+479 IPFKSLI
-486 SIHEATSNYTIKN
+486 SIKKDESNYTIKN
-499 LQFYDYLKHDL
+499 LQFYDYLKHNM
-510 NTEIN
+510 NTEI
-515 DDLLQYIHFNKSSF
+515 DADLLQYIHFDRNSF
-529 KLYKNNDNNPV
+529 KLYMNNDNKPV
-540 DASQYNI
+540 DSSQYNI
-547 KWSTDNT
+547 KWSTKTDNT
-554 EFKEWNENDNFRSF
+554 GFQEWDDKVNFRSF
-568 VLSGNEDTP
+568 VLSGNKDNP
-577 INLSPGD
+577 INLSPGE
-584 SCYITYSVTVK
+584 SCYITYNVIVK
-595 PEAFAKLHTDSINAF
+595 PEAFAQMHTDTLHTF
-610 NRFIAHADNVDKQS
+610 NRFIAHADNVDKRDD
-624 KFTGGFEAWNSISNI
+624 FAGGFEAWNSIANI
-639 KTYEWNGKQVEHT
+639 KTYEWNAKQVEKI
-652 ATTSSKI
+652 ATTTPKT

-666 FIYENKAIQKDST
+666 FIYENNAIQKDST
-679 SDTSFTIPEG
+679 SNTSFTIPEG

-695 ETNKTLNDFNVNEVK
+695 ETNKTLNDFNVNEVT

-725 MKVDALE
+725 MKVEALE
-732 AEVNSQKLQWD
+732 ADSISGDLNKGTNDTYTLNS
-743 EASQNYKLQSTYNVV
+743 NYTTVD
-758 ETKWVKIDDQNSF
+758 TKWIKIDDQQSF
-771 SLKPSELGWTD
+771 SLKPSALGWTD
-782 KNYYAYRF
+782 KNYAYRF
-790 TYYAKPDNLDTFTE
+790 TYYAKPDNLDAFTE

-820 TGEFTFNKEDVSK
+820 DGTFTFNKEDVSK

-840 GNLNLKANKQSWYY
+840 GNLNLNVNKQSWYY
-854 KEPNTDSNTWANG
+854 KEPNTDSNTWTNG

-874 IGGTQINKD
+874 IGGSQINKD

-895 ITPSNLRQG
+895 ITNSILREG

-911 GTLPEGKNISDYKD
+911 GTLKEGKNISDYKD
-925 IEDLKNKSGLTPIN
+925 IEDLKNNSGLTSI
-939 DKFISQLNGTNE
+939 DGKFTSQLNGTNE

-1009 KTLYTSPKILKELGQ
+1009 KTLYTSPKVLKELGQ

-1058 NKSLNKSHGVF
+1058 NKSRGVF

-1108 EYDASKVT
+1108 EDDASQVK

-1131 NDSTNDNGNSE
+1131 NNSTNDNGNSE
-1142 HTIYYVNIDRKQT
+1142 HTIYYVSKDKKQT
-1155 KIRLGEFVSKS
+1155 MIRLGEFVSKS

-1172 VDVQVVCRITDPQVL
+1172 VDVQVVCRVTDPQVL
-1187 LGAQPSDFINKVTLQ
+1187 LGAQSSDFTNKVTLQ
-1202 KNGKDIATSSSQV
+1202 KNGKDIATSSSKV
-1215 PVKLNKTDK
+1215 PVQLDDTDK
-1224 NIVKEIAKKNGQ
+1224 NIDKKLVNKNGQ

-1247 GQTLPTNDNGG
+1247 GQTLPTNDNGE
-1258 LTLVDRLGDNLRL
+1258 LTLVDRLGDNLKL
-1271 DITSVKVYKNNNEE
+1271 DTTSVKVFNSNNEE
-1285 VTGCV
+1285 LTNCKKS
-1290 IAYQDKTLEISNIP
+1290 YQNNILEIKIP
-1304 NDVPIKIR
+1304 NNIPIKIT
-1312 YTVTVNMKPGDP
+1312 YTATVNAKPGDS

-1334 GYSENGGDTVL
+1334 GYSENGGETVQ
-1345 ESYSY
+1345 ERCSYN
-1350 SVSGTIGAS
+1350 VSGTIGAL
-1359 SVVNFKLTKLDQNNL
+1359 SVVNFKLTKQDENDI
-1374 DKVLKGATF
+1374 DKVLNGATF
-1383 QIEKCTFDEYGKMAT
+1383 KIDKCTIEANGDITASEISTAT
-1398 SDKMDL
+1398 TDAN
-1404 TTGDD
+1404 

-1444 VYKAKDSDVD
+1444 VNKAKDSDVD

-1465 RVSYQEENFSLGVT
+1465 RVRYQEENFSLGVT

-1510 LYDDP
+1510 LYDDK
-1515 NKLEKPLQPPKTIT
+1515 NTQLQPIKTIT
-1529 YSANDNPD
+1529 YSANDTPD
-1537 KSVKFENLELDKTY
+1537 KFVKFENLELDKTY
-1551 YVYELDDKD
+1551 YVYELDDQDK
-1560 QPITDTSKEVTI
+1560 PITDTSKEVTI
-1572 NTMNYQVVYKN
+1572 NTMNYQVVYEKN
-1583 ETKNTDT
+1583 GIAL
-1590 SSAQNGETIV
+1590 SSDKSSDTIV

-1613 GSVGT
+1613 GSMGT

>member
-1 MIVQEYLRRL
+1 MQEYLRRL
-11 LKDKARLRKWK
+11 LKDKARLRRWK
-22 RIMIALSC
+22 RVMIALSC

-45 TLTCDKEEHTHT
+45 TLACDKEEHTHT

-87 EQEEVVKDEP
+87 EQEEVVKDKP
-97 ETQNKDEQVSQESEE
+97 ETQNKDEQVSQVSEE
-112 ETTTTTETTTET
+112 ETTTTTTETTTET

-131 SLDANKDKIK
+131 SSDANKEKIK
-141 SIDVYYKDASD
+141 SVDVYYKDAND
-152 KWQSLNSGTADPNS
+152 KWQSLNEGNADPNS
-166 TELYLKVEFY
+166 TELYLKVEFD

-187 DGILVYSLPD
+187 DGILVYNLPAC
-197 FMRDFEKAGNG
+197 MRDFEKAGNG
-208 NLLAGE
+208 ILKAGNE
-214 RNIGT
+214 DIGK
-219 IEIENNQVKITL
+219 IEIENNKVKVTL
-231 KKDYLNELVTN
+231 DKKYLNKLVTN
-242 SSNQLDGSFYVKGQI
+242 SNNQLNGSFYVKGQI
-257 DLTEINKNNGQATLV
+257 DLTKINKSDGKATLT
-272 VGKKTVTLDY
+272 VGNKTITLDY
-282 GPDCIEEFGSVTID
+282 GPDCIEKFGSVTID
-296 KQIPNVDK
+296 KQISNVDK

-347 ETTLT
+347 ETELNST
-352 SEDNRK
+352 DNK
-358 DPCDPFETIEKS
+358 QDPFETIEKS

-381 NIPDSNQTNITNPY
+381 KIPDSNTKIPASGEPNITNPC

-422 LNGNTINNSA
+422 LNGNTIKNSA

-444 KGIGTAKFTP
+444 KGTGNADFTP
-454 KIDYSNQFTK
+454 KIDYDGLFKK
-464 TVDGNITRNKDGSYT
+464 TVDGNITRNADDGSYT
-479 IPFKSYI
+479 IPFKSSI
-486 SIHEATSNYTIKN
+486 SIKKDTSNYTIKN

-515 DDLLQYIHFNKSSF
+515 ADLLQYIHFDKSTF
-529 KLYKNNDNNPV
+529 KLYKNNSVV
-540 DASQYNI
+540 DSAKYNI

-554 EFKEWNENDNFRSF
+554 EFKEWNDKDNFRSF

-577 INLSPGD
+577 INLSPGE
-584 SCYITYSVTVK
+584 SCYITYNVTVK

-610 NRFIAHADNVDKQS
+610 NRFIAHADNVDEQS
-624 KFTGGFEAWNSISNI
+624 KFAGGFEAWNSISNI
-639 KTYEWNGKQVEHT
+639 KTYEWNGKQVEKT
-652 ATTSSKI
+652 ATTSSKT

-666 FIYENKAIQKDST
+666 FIYENKEIQKDST
-679 SDTSFTIPEG
+679 SNTSFTIPEG

-695 ETNKTLNDFNVNEVK
+695 ETNKTLNDFNVNEVT

-732 AEVNSQKLQWD
+732 ADSISRDLNKGTNDTYTLNS
-743 EASQNYKLQSTYNVV
+743 NYTTVD
-758 ETKWVKIDDQNSF
+758 TKWIKIDDQQSF
-771 SLKPSELGWTD
+771 SLKPSALGWTD
-782 KNYYAYRF
+782 KNYAYRF
-790 TYYAKPDNLDTFTE
+790 TYYAKPDNLDAFTE

-820 TGEFTFNKEDVSK
+820 DGTFTFNKEDVSK

-840 GNLNLKANKQSWYY
+840 GNLNLNANKQSWYY
-854 KEPNTDSNTWANG
+854 KEPDSNTWTNG

-895 ITPSNLRQG
+895 ITPSNLREG

-911 GTLPEGKNISDYKD
+911 GTLKEGKNISDYKD
-925 IEDLKNKSGLTPIN
+925 IEDLKNKSGLTSID
-939 DKFISQLNGTNE
+939 DKFNSQLNGTNE

-984 RDTKTYKNSI
+984 RDTKTFKNSI
-994 YIKEDGEYVSEIPAE
+994 SIEEDGEYVSEIPAE

-1038 GADKKGN
+1038 GADKKNN
-1045 GDADPSKIDTNLL
+1045 GDADPSKIDTKLL
-1058 NKSLNKSHGVF
+1058 ENSKDVFNSKGVF

-1108 EYDASKVT
+1108 EDAASKVT

-1131 NDSTNDNGNSE
+1131 NDSPNDNKKSE
-1142 HTIYYVNIDRKQT
+1142 HTIYYVSKDKKRT
-1155 KIRLGEFVSKS
+1155 MIRLGDFTSKS
-1166 IRDNNS
+1166 VRDNNS
-1172 VDVQVVCRITDPQVL
+1172 VDVQVVCRITDSQVL
-1187 LGAQPSDFINKVTLQ
+1187 LGAQSSDFINKVTLQ
-1202 KNGKDIATSSSQV
+1202 KDGQNIATSSSKV
-1215 PVKLNKTDK
+1215 PVQLDDTDK
-1224 NIVKEIAKKNGQ
+1224 NIDKKLVNKNGQ

-1247 GQTLPTNDNGG
+1247 GQTLPTNDNGE
-1258 LTLVDRLGDNLRL
+1258 LTLVDRLGDNLKL
-1271 DITSVKVYKNNNEE
+1271 DTTSVKVFNSNNEE
-1285 VTGCV
+1285 LTNCKKS
-1290 IAYQDKTLEISNIP
+1290 YQNNILEIKIP
-1304 NDVPIKIR
+1304 NNIPIKIT
-1312 YTVTVNMKPGDP
+1312 YTATVNAKPGDS

-1334 GYSENGGDTVL
+1334 GYSENGGETVQ
-1345 ESYSY
+1345 ERYSY
-1350 SVSGTIGAS
+1350 NVSGTIGAS
-1359 SVVNFKLTKLDQNNL
+1359 SVVNFKLTKQDENDI
-1374 DKVLKGATF
+1374 DKVLNGATF
-1383 QIEKCTFDEYGKMAT
+1383 KIDKCTIEAN
-1398 SDKMDL
+1398 
-1404 TTGDD
+1404 GDITASEISTANTD
-1409 GTIAQNLQYDTLY
+1409 ANGTITKNLQYDTLY

-1444 VYKAKDSDVD
+1444 VYKAKDSDVGS
-1454 TITQYLKTEDL
+1454 IKKYLKDADL
-1465 RVSYQEENFSLGVT
+1465 RVSYQEENFSLNVM

-1493 DAAGKSTKPVSG
+1493 DAAGKSTEPVSG

-1510 LYDDP
+1510 LYDDKK
-1515 NKLEKPLQPPKTIT
+1515 KLDEKAIIYDAGDTQ
-1529 YSANDNPD
+1529 D
-1537 KSVKFENLELDKTY
+1537 KSVKFVNLDLDKTY

-1572 NTMNYQVVYKN
+1572 NTMNYQVVYEKN
-1583 ETKNTDT
+1583 GITLSGEKN
-1590 SSAQNGETIV
+1590 SETIV

-1613 GSVGT
+1613 GSMGT

-1632 LICLSNINKNNRK
+1632 LICLSNINKNKRK